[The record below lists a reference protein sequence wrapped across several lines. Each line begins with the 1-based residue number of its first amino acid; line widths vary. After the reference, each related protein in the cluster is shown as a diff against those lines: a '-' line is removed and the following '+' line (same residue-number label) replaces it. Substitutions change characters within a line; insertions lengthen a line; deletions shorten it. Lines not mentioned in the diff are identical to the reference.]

1 MTCQPGNLS
10 TNHLNATISG
20 NDFSCPVMLLE
31 DHGRYMRR
39 FSDCIFPSLFGLCR
53 LAIYPAIAFTA
64 QPQRTGN
71 RMRFTVNIGAHFCG
85 RELFFIWLMLPLSG
99 GVIEKCAAADKDTKK
114 SWAAIVKP
122 LPASLYPGRTGVRP
136 HASPVPESSMLQWPP
151 VLTTSKTHAEVP
163 SRQQE
168 SSEATVRTHPQR
180 RPDRKRQYY
189 RNPSAERFDQQI
201 EALANEVNR
210 LKKQLHGPHRESHKT
225 ALLDLAFQ
233 ITERD
238 PHPLRASPRAL
249 ALLANA
255 FSKLAKYQEGATA
268 LDWIMK
274 AVIHR
279 SQKQQ
284 LTKQCGFKAQTLAM
298 VLNSLS
304 QVAGDDADTTRKAL
318 AKEVGRRDLTDPR
331 EWSAQHLAMVTNGLS
346 QVTGDDADTTRKA
359 LAKEVG
365 RRALAGDLKC
375 WIAQDLAMVTNGLS
389 PVTGDDADTT
399 RKALAK
405 EVGRRDLTAPWEWSA
420 QPLAMVTNGLS
431 QVTGDDADTTRK
443 ALAKEVGSRDL
454 TDTKEWSAQH
464 LAMVTNGLSQV
475 AGDDA
480 DTTRKALA
488 KEVGRRALAGDLKY
502 WIAQHLALLTN
513 SLRQVAG
520 DDADTTRK
528 ALAKEVG
535 SRDLNDT
542 KEWSAQHLAMV
553 TNGLSPVTG
562 DNADTTRKAL
572 AKEVGRRGLAGDLKC
587 WIAQDLAMVTN
598 GLSQV
603 TGDDDA
609 DTTRKALAKEVG
621 RRALAG
627 DLKCWIAQ
635 HLAMVTNGL
644 SQVTGDDADTTRKAL
659 AKEVGRRA
667 LAGNLKCWIA
677 QNLAMVTN
685 GLSQVTG
692 DDADTTRKALAKE
705 VGRRA
710 LAGDLKC
717 WIAQELA
724 MVTNGLSQ
732 VTGDDA
738 DTTRK
743 ALAKEV
749 GRRDLTAPWE
759 WSAQPLAMVTN
770 GLRQVMGDDA
780 DTTRK
785 ALAKEVGRRALAGDL
800 KCWIAQE
807 LAMVTNG
814 LSQVTGDDAD
824 TTRKAL
830 AKEVGRRDLTDPR
843 EWSAQHLAMV
853 TNGLSP
859 VAGDDADTTRKALA
873 KEVGSRDL
881 TDTKEWSA
889 QPLAM
894 VTNGLSQVTGDDAD
908 TTRKAL
914 AKEVG
919 SRDLT
924 DTREWTAQPLA
935 MVASGMSH
943 CSHVIGEDV
952 VQASIQAIMNISPTE
967 QEIIMALYALCRLSL
982 SDDQLKLGY
991 FLVKRL
997 CDMTGF
1003 IDTGGPLQQSVGDFL
1018 WNLAVLDL
1026 CAKQN
1031 PLVKDDPDTPRFDI
1045 FVKPLMDMENIRDV
1059 LSHHWQ
1065 DRFAYIYWAGIS
1077 NLEIDV
1083 SPALSAPEK
1092 KVKVSALQNRVFQ
1105 AVKNAL
1111 PNQNIVMEVNIEGFP
1126 VDILVGKTLCIEVDG
1141 PHHYIQDD
1149 TMENDELL
1157 AKESGKRR
1165 ARDRLIDHM
1174 LKGLG
1179 FEVLRISYVETD
1191 SVAGLG
1197 TFVDRVI
1204 NAMDEQEMSSQ
1215 YEGLRVNDL
1224 PAW

>member
-1 MTCQPGNLS
+1 MTCQEPGNLS

-39 FSDCIFPSLFGLCR
+39 FADCVFPSFFGLCR

-122 LPASLYPGRTGVRP
+122 LPASVYPGRTCARP

-168 SSEATVRTHPQR
+168 WSEATVRTHPKR
-180 RPDRKRQYY
+180 SPDRKRQYY

-233 ITERD
+233 MTERD

-284 LTKQCGFKAQTLAM
+284 LTKQCGFKAQTLVM

-304 QVAGDDADTTRKAL
+304 QVAGDKADTTRKALAKEVGSRALAGDLKCWIAQDLAMVTNGLSQVAGDDVDTTRKAL
-318 AKEVGRRDLTDPR
+318 AKEVGRRDLTDTR

-375 WIAQDLAMVTNGLS
+375 WIAQDLAMVTS
-389 PVTGDDADTT
+389 
-399 RKALAK
+399 
-405 EVGRRDLTAPWEWSA
+405 
-420 QPLAMVTNGLS
+420 GLS
-431 QVTGDDADTTRK
+431 QVAGDDADTTRK

-488 KEVGRRALAGDLKY
+488 KEVGSRDLTNTKE
-502 WIAQHLALLTN
+502 WSAKHLAMVTN
-513 SLRQVAG
+513 GLRQVEG

-528 ALAKEVG
+528 ALAK
-535 SRDLNDT
+535 D
-542 KEWSAQHLAMV
+542 
-553 TNGLSPVTG
+553 
-562 DNADTTRKAL
+562 
-572 AKEVGRRGLAGDLKC
+572 VGRRALAGDLKC

-603 TGDDDA
+603 A
-609 DTTRKALAKEVG
+609 
-621 RRALAG
+621 
-627 DLKCWIAQ
+627 
-635 HLAMVTNGL
+635 
-644 SQVTGDDADTTRKAL
+644 
-659 AKEVGRRA
+659 
-667 LAGNLKCWIA
+667 
-677 QNLAMVTN
+677 
-685 GLSQVTG
+685 G

-717 WIAQELA
+717 WIAQDLA

-732 VTGDDA
+732 VA
-738 DTTRK
+738 
-743 ALAKEV
+743 
-749 GRRDLTAPWE
+749 
-759 WSAQPLAMVTN
+759 
-770 GLRQVMGDDA
+770 GDDA

-800 KCWIAQE
+800 KCWIAQD

-814 LSQVTGDDAD
+814 LSQVTGDDAN

-830 AKEVGRRDLTDPR
+830 AKEVGSRDLTNTKEWSAQPLAMVTNGLSQVGGDDADTTRKALAIEVGSRDLTDTK

-853 TNGLSP
+853 TNGLSQ

-967 QEIIMALYALCRLSL
+967 QDIIMALCALCRLSL

-1003 IDTGGPLQQSVGDFL
+1003 IDTGGPLQQSAGDFL

-1045 FVKPLMDMENIRDV
+1045 FVKPLMDRENIRDL

-1105 AVKNAL
+1105 AVKSAL

-1157 AKESGKRR
+1157 LAKESAKRR
-1165 ARDRLIDHM
+1165 ARDPLIDHI
-1174 LKGLG
+1174 LKSLG

-1204 NAMDEQEMSSQ
+1204 NAMDEQEMSRQ

>member
-1 MTCQPGNLS
+1 
-10 TNHLNATISG
+10 
-20 NDFSCPVMLLE
+20 
-31 DHGRYMRR
+31 MRR
-39 FSDCIFPSLFGLCR
+39 FADCVFPSLFGLCR

-64 QPQRTGN
+64 QPQRTGK
-71 RMRFTVNIGAHFCG
+71 RMRLTVNIGAHFCR

-99 GVIEKCAAADKDTKK
+99 AVIEKCAAADKDTKK

-122 LPASLYPGRTGVRP
+122 LPASLYPDRTGVRP
-136 HASPVPESSMLQWPP
+136 HASPVPESPMLQWPP

-168 SSEATVRTHPQR
+168 SSGATVRTHPQR

-210 LKKQLHGPHRESHKT
+210 LKKQLHGPHRESHIT

-233 ITERD
+233 MTERE
-238 PHPLRASPRAL
+238 PHPLRASPKAL

-304 QVAGDDADTTRKAL
+304 QVAGDKADTTRKALAKEVGSRDLTDTKEWSAQPLAMVTNGLSPVTGDNDDTTRKALAKEVGRRALAGDLKCWIAQDLAMVTNGLSQVTGDDADTTRKAL
-318 AKEVGRRDLTDPR
+318 AKEVGRRDLTDTK
-331 EWSAQHLAMVTNGLS
+331 EWSAQPLAMVTNGLSQLAGDDADTTRKALTKEVGRRDLTDTKEWSAQPLAMVTNGLSQVTGDDADTTRKALAKEVGRRDLTDTKEWSAQPLAMVTNGLS

-375 WIAQDLAMVTNGLS
+375 WIAQ
-389 PVTGDDADTT
+389 
-399 RKALAK
+399 
-405 EVGRRDLTAPWEWSA
+405 
-420 QPLAMVTNGLS
+420 
-431 QVTGDDADTTRK
+431 
-443 ALAKEVGSRDL
+443 
-454 TDTKEWSAQH
+454 
-464 LAMVTNGLSQV
+464 
-475 AGDDA
+475 
-480 DTTRKALA
+480 
-488 KEVGRRALAGDLKY
+488 
-502 WIAQHLALLTN
+502 
-513 SLRQVAG
+513 
-520 DDADTTRK
+520 
-528 ALAKEVG
+528 
-535 SRDLNDT
+535 
-542 KEWSAQHLAMV
+542 HLAMV
-553 TNGLSPVTG
+553 TNGLSPVT
-562 DNADTTRKAL
+562 
-572 AKEVGRRGLAGDLKC
+572 
-587 WIAQDLAMVTN
+587 
-598 GLSQV
+598 
-603 TGDDDA
+603 
-609 DTTRKALAKEVG
+609 
-621 RRALAG
+621 
-627 DLKCWIAQ
+627 
-635 HLAMVTNGL
+635 
-644 SQVTGDDADTTRKAL
+644 
-659 AKEVGRRA
+659 
-667 LAGNLKCWIA
+667 
-677 QNLAMVTN
+677 
-685 GLSQVTG
+685 
-692 DDADTTRKALAKE
+692 
-705 VGRRA
+705 
-710 LAGDLKC
+710 
-717 WIAQELA
+717 
-724 MVTNGLSQ
+724 
-732 VTGDDA
+732 
-738 DTTRK
+738 
-743 ALAKEV
+743 
-749 GRRDLTAPWE
+749 
-759 WSAQPLAMVTN
+759 
-770 GLRQVMGDDA
+770 
-780 DTTRK
+780 
-785 ALAKEVGRRALAGDL
+785 
-800 KCWIAQE
+800 
-807 LAMVTNG
+807 
-814 LSQVTGDDAD
+814 
-824 TTRKAL
+824 
-830 AKEVGRRDLTDPR
+830 
-843 EWSAQHLAMV
+843 
-853 TNGLSP
+853 
-859 VAGDDADTTRKALA
+859 GDDADTTRKALA

-894 VTNGLSQVTGDDAD
+894 VTNGLSPVAGDDAD

-914 AKEVG
+914 AKEVERRALAG
-919 SRDLT
+919 DLKCWIAQDLAMVTNGLSQMAGDDADTSRKALAKEVGRRDLT
-924 DTREWTAQPLA
+924 DPREWSAQHLA
-935 MVASGMSH
+935 LVASGMSH
-943 CSHVIGEDV
+943 CSHVIGADV

-967 QEIIMALYALCRLSL
+967 QDIIMALDALCRLSL

-1003 IDTGGPLQQSVGDFL
+1003 IDTGGPLQHSVGDFL

-1045 FVKPLMDMENIRDV
+1045 FVKPLMDRENIRDL

-1092 KVKVSALQNRVFQ
+1092 KVKVSASQNRVFQ

-1111 PNQNIVMEVNIEGFP
+1111 PNQNIAMEVNIEGFP

-1149 TMENDELL
+1149 IMENDELLL

-1165 ARDRLIDHM
+1165 ARDRLIDHI
-1174 LKGLG
+1174 LKSLG

>member
-10 TNHLNATISG
+10 NNHLNATISG
-20 NDFSCPVMLLE
+20 NDFSCPFMLLE
-31 DHGRYMRR
+31 DYGRYMRR
-39 FSDCIFPSLFGLCR
+39 FADCVFPSLFGLCR

-122 LPASLYPGRTGVRP
+122 LPASLYPGRTCVRP

-168 SSEATVRTHPQR
+168 SSEATVRTHPKR
-180 RPDRKRQYY
+180 SPDRKRQYY
-189 RNPSAERFDQQI
+189 RTPSAERFDQQI

-233 ITERD
+233 MTERE
-238 PHPLRASPRAL
+238 PHPLRASPKAL

-304 QVAGDDADTTRKAL
+304 QVAGDKADTTRKALAKEVGRRDLTDPREWSAQHLAMVTNGLSQVAGDDADTTRKALGKEVGRRDLTDTKEWSAQPLAMVTNGLSQVAGDDADTTRKAL

-331 EWSAQHLAMVTNGLS
+331 EWSAQPLAMVTNGLSQVAGDDADTTRKALAKEVGRRALAGDLRCWIAQDLAMVTNGLSQVTRDDDADTTRKALAKEVGRRALAGDLKCWIAQDLAMVTNGLSQVTGDDADTTRKALAKEVGRRDLTDPWEWSAQHLAMVTNGLS

-375 WIAQDLAMVTNGLS
+375 WIAQ
-389 PVTGDDADTT
+389 
-399 RKALAK
+399 
-405 EVGRRDLTAPWEWSA
+405 
-420 QPLAMVTNGLS
+420 
-431 QVTGDDADTTRK
+431 
-443 ALAKEVGSRDL
+443 
-454 TDTKEWSAQH
+454 H
-464 LAMVTNGLSQV
+464 
-475 AGDDA
+475 
-480 DTTRKALA
+480 
-488 KEVGRRALAGDLKY
+488 
-502 WIAQHLALLTN
+502 
-513 SLRQVAG
+513 
-520 DDADTTRK
+520 
-528 ALAKEVG
+528 
-535 SRDLNDT
+535 
-542 KEWSAQHLAMV
+542 
-553 TNGLSPVTG
+553 
-562 DNADTTRKAL
+562 
-572 AKEVGRRGLAGDLKC
+572 
-587 WIAQDLAMVTN
+587 
-598 GLSQV
+598 
-603 TGDDDA
+603 
-609 DTTRKALAKEVG
+609 
-621 RRALAG
+621 
-627 DLKCWIAQ
+627 
-635 HLAMVTNGL
+635 
-644 SQVTGDDADTTRKAL
+644 
-659 AKEVGRRA
+659 
-667 LAGNLKCWIA
+667 
-677 QNLAMVTN
+677 
-685 GLSQVTG
+685 
-692 DDADTTRKALAKE
+692 
-705 VGRRA
+705 
-710 LAGDLKC
+710 
-717 WIAQELA
+717 
-724 MVTNGLSQ
+724 
-732 VTGDDA
+732 
-738 DTTRK
+738 
-743 ALAKEV
+743 
-749 GRRDLTAPWE
+749 
-759 WSAQPLAMVTN
+759 LAMVTN
-770 GLRQVMGDDA
+770 GLRQV
-780 DTTRK
+780 
-785 ALAKEVGRRALAGDL
+785 E
-800 KCWIAQE
+800 
-807 LAMVTNG
+807 
-814 LSQVTGDDAD
+814 GDDAD

-830 AKEVGRRDLTDPR
+830 AKEVGRRDLTDTKD
-843 EWSAQHLAMV
+843 WSAQPLAMV

-889 QPLAM
+889 
-894 VTNGLSQVTGDDAD
+894 
-908 TTRKAL
+908 KH
-914 AKEVG
+914 
-919 SRDLT
+919 
-924 DTREWTAQPLA
+924 LA

-967 QEIIMALYALCRLSL
+967 QDIIMALDALCRLSL

-1003 IDTGGPLQQSVGDFL
+1003 IDTGGPLQQSVGDVL

-1045 FVKPLMDMENIRDV
+1045 FVKPLMDRENIRDL

-1157 AKESGKRR
+1157 LAKESGKRR
-1165 ARDRLIDHM
+1165 ARDRLIDHI

-1179 FEVLRISYVETD
+1179 FEVLRISYVETN

>member
-31 DHGRYMRR
+31 DHGRCMRR
-39 FSDCIFPSLFGLCR
+39 FADCVFPSLFGLCR

-71 RMRFTVNIGAHFCG
+71 RMRFTVNIGAHFCR

-255 FSKLAKYQEGATA
+255 FSKLAKYQEGTTA

-298 VLNSLS
+298 LLNSLS
-304 QVAGDDADTTRKAL
+304 QVAGDKADTTRKALAKEVGSRDLTDTKEWSAQPLAMVTNGLSPVTGDDADTTRKAL
-318 AKEVGRRDLTDPR
+318 AKEVGRRDLTDSR
-331 EWSAQHLAMVTNGLS
+331 EWSAQPLAMVTNGLSPVTGDDADTTRKALAKEVGRRDLTDSREWSAQPLAMVTNGLRQVAGDDADTTRKALAKEVGRRALAGDLKCWIAQDLAMVTNGLSQVTGDDADTTRKALAKEVGRRALAGDLKCWIAKDLAMVTNGLSQVAGDDADTTRRALAKEVGRRALAGGLKCWTAQDLAMVTNGLSQVTGDDADTTRRALAKEVGRRALAGGLKCWTAQDLAMVTNGLS

-375 WIAQDLAMVTNGLS
+375 WIAQHLAMVTNGL
-389 PVTGDDADTT
+389 
-399 RKALAK
+399 R
-405 EVGRRDLTAPWEWSA
+405 
-420 QPLAMVTNGLS
+420 
-431 QVTGDDADTTRK
+431 QVAGDDADTTRK

-454 TDTKEWSAQH
+454 TNTKEWSAQH
-464 LAMVTNGLSQV
+464 LAMVTNGLNQVAGDDADTTRKALAKKVGRRALAGDLKCWIAQDLAMVTNGLSQVTGDDADTSRKALAKEVGRRDLTDTSEWSAQPLAMVTNGLRQVTGDDADTTRKALAKEMGSRALAGGLKGWIAQELAMVTNGLSQV

-488 KEVGRRALAGDLKY
+488 KEVGRR
-502 WIAQHLALLTN
+502 N
-513 SLRQVAG
+513 
-520 DDADTTRK
+520 
-528 ALAKEVG
+528 
-535 SRDLNDT
+535 
-542 KEWSAQHLAMV
+542 
-553 TNGLSPVTG
+553 
-562 DNADTTRKAL
+562 
-572 AKEVGRRGLAGDLKC
+572 
-587 WIAQDLAMVTN
+587 
-598 GLSQV
+598 
-603 TGDDDA
+603 
-609 DTTRKALAKEVG
+609 
-621 RRALAG
+621 
-627 DLKCWIAQ
+627 
-635 HLAMVTNGL
+635 
-644 SQVTGDDADTTRKAL
+644 
-659 AKEVGRRA
+659 
-667 LAGNLKCWIA
+667 
-677 QNLAMVTN
+677 
-685 GLSQVTG
+685 
-692 DDADTTRKALAKE
+692 
-705 VGRRA
+705 
-710 LAGDLKC
+710 
-717 WIAQELA
+717 
-724 MVTNGLSQ
+724 
-732 VTGDDA
+732 
-738 DTTRK
+738 
-743 ALAKEV
+743 
-749 GRRDLTAPWE
+749 
-759 WSAQPLAMVTN
+759 
-770 GLRQVMGDDA
+770 
-780 DTTRK
+780 
-785 ALAKEVGRRALAGDL
+785 
-800 KCWIAQE
+800 
-807 LAMVTNG
+807 
-814 LSQVTGDDAD
+814 
-824 TTRKAL
+824 
-830 AKEVGRRDLTDPR
+830 LTDPR
-843 EWSAQHLAMV
+843 EWS
-853 TNGLSP
+853 
-859 VAGDDADTTRKALA
+859 
-873 KEVGSRDL
+873 
-881 TDTKEWSA
+881 
-889 QPLAM
+889 
-894 VTNGLSQVTGDDAD
+894 
-908 TTRKAL
+908 
-914 AKEVG
+914 
-919 SRDLT
+919 
-924 DTREWTAQPLA
+924 AQPLA

-967 QEIIMALYALCRLSL
+967 QDIIMALDALCRLSL

-1003 IDTGGPLQQSVGDFL
+1003 IDTGGPLQHNVGDFL

-1045 FVKPLMDMENIRDV
+1045 FVKPLMDRENIRDL

-1157 AKESGKRR
+1157 LAKESGKRR
-1165 ARDRLIDHM
+1165 ARDRLIDHI
-1174 LKGLG
+1174 LKNLG

-1197 TFVDRVI
+1197 TFVDQVI

>member
-39 FSDCIFPSLFGLCR
+39 FADCVFPSLFGLCR

-71 RMRFTVNIGAHFCG
+71 RMRFTVNIGAHFCR

-151 VLTTSKTHAEVP
+151 VLTTSKTHAEAP

-168 SSEATVRTHPQR
+168 SSEATVRTHPKR
-180 RPDRKRQYY
+180 SPDRKRQYY

-233 ITERD
+233 MTERE
-238 PHPLRASPRAL
+238 PHPLRTSPKAL

-304 QVAGDDADTTRKAL
+304 QVAGDKADTTRKALAKEVGSRDLTDPREWSAQHLAMVTNGLSKVAGDDADTTRKAL
-318 AKEVGRRDLTDPR
+318 AKEVGNRDLTDPR
-331 EWSAQHLAMVTNGLS
+331 EWSAQHLAMVTNGLSPVAGDDAGTTRKALAKEVGSRDLTDTSEWSAQPLAMVTNGLS

-375 WIAQDLAMVTNGLS
+375 WIAQHLAMVTNGLSQVAGDDADTTRKALAKEVGSRDLTDTKEWSVQHLAMVTNGLS

-405 EVGRRDLTAPWEWSA
+405 EVGRRDLTDPREWS
-420 QPLAMVTNGLS
+420 T
-431 QVTGDDADTTRK
+431 
-443 ALAKEVGSRDL
+443 
-454 TDTKEWSAQH
+454 QH

-480 DTTRKALA
+480 DTPRKALA
-488 KEVGRRALAGDLKY
+488 KEVGRRA
-502 WIAQHLALLTN
+502 
-513 SLRQVAG
+513 
-520 DDADTTRK
+520 
-528 ALAKEVG
+528 
-535 SRDLNDT
+535 
-542 KEWSAQHLAMV
+542 
-553 TNGLSPVTG
+553 
-562 DNADTTRKAL
+562 
-572 AKEVGRRGLAGDLKC
+572 LAGDLKC

-603 TGDDDA
+603 TGDDA
-609 DTTRKALAKEVG
+609 DTTWKALAKEVG

-635 HLAMVTNGL
+635 DLAMVTHGL
-644 SQVTGDDADTTRKAL
+644 RQVAGDDADTTRKAL
-659 AKEVGRRA
+659 V
-667 LAGNLKCWIA
+667 
-677 QNLAMVTN
+677 
-685 GLSQVTG
+685 
-692 DDADTTRKALAKE
+692 
-705 VGRRA
+705 
-710 LAGDLKC
+710 
-717 WIAQELA
+717 
-724 MVTNGLSQ
+724 
-732 VTGDDA
+732 
-738 DTTRK
+738 
-743 ALAKEV
+743 
-749 GRRDLTAPWE
+749 
-759 WSAQPLAMVTN
+759 
-770 GLRQVMGDDA
+770 
-780 DTTRK
+780 
-785 ALAKEVGRRALAGDL
+785 
-800 KCWIAQE
+800 
-807 LAMVTNG
+807 
-814 LSQVTGDDAD
+814 
-824 TTRKAL
+824 
-830 AKEVGRRDLTDPR
+830 KEVGRRDLTDPR
-843 EWSAQHLAMV
+843 EWS
-853 TNGLSP
+853 
-859 VAGDDADTTRKALA
+859 
-873 KEVGSRDL
+873 
-881 TDTKEWSA
+881 
-889 QPLAM
+889 
-894 VTNGLSQVTGDDAD
+894 
-908 TTRKAL
+908 
-914 AKEVG
+914 
-919 SRDLT
+919 
-924 DTREWTAQPLA
+924 AQPLA

-967 QEIIMALYALCRLSL
+967 QDIIMALDALCRLSL

-1003 IDTGGPLQQSVGDFL
+1003 IDTGGPLRHSVGDFL

-1045 FVKPLMDMENIRDV
+1045 FVKPLMDRENIRDV

-1111 PNQNIVMEVNIEGFP
+1111 PNQNIAMEVNIEGFP

-1149 TMENDELL
+1149 TMENDEFLL

-1165 ARDRLIDHM
+1165 ARDRLIDHI
-1174 LKGLG
+1174 LKSLG

-1191 SVAGLG
+1191 SVVGLG

>member
-1 MTCQPGNLS
+1 MCNLS

-20 NDFSCPVMLLE
+20 NDSYPVMLLE

-39 FSDCIFPSLFGLCR
+39 FADCVFPSFFGLCR

-64 QPQRTGN
+64 QPQRTGK
-71 RMRFTVNIGAHFCG
+71 RMRFTVNIGAHFCR

-122 LPASLYPGRTGVRP
+122 LPASVYPGRTGVRP

-151 VLTTSKTHAEVP
+151 VLTTSKTHAEIP

-168 SSEATVRTHPQR
+168 SSEATVRTHPKR

-201 EALANEVNR
+201 EALANEVNQ

-233 ITERD
+233 MTERD
-238 PHPLRASPRAL
+238 PHPLRASPKAL

-284 LTKQCGFKAQTLAM
+284 LTKQCGFKAQNLAM

-304 QVAGDDADTTRKAL
+304 QVAGDDADTTRKALAKEVGSRDLTDTKEWSAQHLAMVANGLSPVTGDDADTPRKALAKEVGRRALAGDLKCWIAQDLAMVTNGLSQVTGDDADTTRKALAKEVGSRDLTDTKAWSAQHLAMVINGLSQVTGDDADTTRKAL

-331 EWSAQHLAMVTNGLS
+331 EWSAQPLAMVTNGLSQVAGDDADTTRKALAKEVGRRALAGDLKCWIAQHLAMVTNGLS
-346 QVTGDDADTTRKA
+346 QVTGDDANTTRKALAKEVGSRDLTNTKEWSAQHLAMVTNGLSPVTGDDADTTRKA

-389 PVTGDDADTT
+389 PVTGDDADT
-399 RKALAK
+399 
-405 EVGRRDLTAPWEWSA
+405 P
-420 QPLAMVTNGLS
+420 
-431 QVTGDDADTTRK
+431 
-443 ALAKEVGSRDL
+443 
-454 TDTKEWSAQH
+454 
-464 LAMVTNGLSQV
+464 
-475 AGDDA
+475 
-480 DTTRKALA
+480 RKALA
-488 KEVGRRALAGDLKY
+488 KEVGRRALAGDLRC
-502 WIAQHLALLTN
+502 WIAQHLAMVTN
-513 SLRQVAG
+513 GLRQVAG

-528 ALAKEVG
+528 AL
-535 SRDLNDT
+535 T
-542 KEWSAQHLAMV
+542 
-553 TNGLSPVTG
+553 
-562 DNADTTRKAL
+562 
-572 AKEVGRRGLAGDLKC
+572 
-587 WIAQDLAMVTN
+587 
-598 GLSQV
+598 
-603 TGDDDA
+603 
-609 DTTRKALAKEVG
+609 
-621 RRALAG
+621 
-627 DLKCWIAQ
+627 
-635 HLAMVTNGL
+635 
-644 SQVTGDDADTTRKAL
+644 
-659 AKEVGRRA
+659 
-667 LAGNLKCWIA
+667 
-677 QNLAMVTN
+677 
-685 GLSQVTG
+685 
-692 DDADTTRKALAKE
+692 
-705 VGRRA
+705 
-710 LAGDLKC
+710 
-717 WIAQELA
+717 
-724 MVTNGLSQ
+724 
-732 VTGDDA
+732 
-738 DTTRK
+738 
-743 ALAKEV
+743 KEV
-749 GRRDLTAPWE
+749 GRRDLTDTKE

-770 GLRQVMGDDA
+770 GLRQV
-780 DTTRK
+780 T
-785 ALAKEVGRRALAGDL
+785 
-800 KCWIAQE
+800 
-807 LAMVTNG
+807 
-814 LSQVTGDDAD
+814 
-824 TTRKAL
+824 
-830 AKEVGRRDLTDPR
+830 
-843 EWSAQHLAMV
+843 
-853 TNGLSP
+853 
-859 VAGDDADTTRKALA
+859 GDDADTTRKALA

-894 VTNGLSQVTGDDAD
+894 VTNGLSPVAGDDAD

-919 SRDLT
+919 RRDLT
-924 DTREWTAQPLA
+924 DTKEWSAQHLA

-967 QEIIMALYALCRLSL
+967 QDIIMALDALCRLSL

-1003 IDTGGPLQQSVGDFL
+1003 IDTGGPLQHNVGEFL

-1045 FVKPLMDMENIRDV
+1045 FVKPLMDRENIRDL

-1092 KVKVSALQNRVFQ
+1092 KVKVSALQKRVFQ
-1105 AVKNAL
+1105 AVKHAL

-1126 VDILVGKTLCIEVDG
+1126 
-1141 PHHYIQDD
+1141 
-1149 TMENDELL
+1149 
-1157 AKESGKRR
+1157 
-1165 ARDRLIDHM
+1165 LIFWWV
-1174 LKGLG
+1174 KPC
-1179 FEVLRISYVETD
+1179 V
-1191 SVAGLG
+1191 
-1197 TFVDRVI
+1197 
-1204 NAMDEQEMSSQ
+1204 
-1215 YEGLRVNDL
+1215 
-1224 PAW
+1224 

>member
-1 MTCQPGNLS
+1 
-10 TNHLNATISG
+10 
-20 NDFSCPVMLLE
+20 
-31 DHGRYMRR
+31 
-39 FSDCIFPSLFGLCR
+39 
-53 LAIYPAIAFTA
+53 
-64 QPQRTGN
+64 
-71 RMRFTVNIGAHFCG
+71 
-85 RELFFIWLMLPLSG
+85 MLPLSG

-168 SSEATVRTHPQR
+168 SSEATVRTHPKR

-233 ITERD
+233 MTERD
-238 PHPLRASPRAL
+238 PHPLRASPKAL

-284 LTKQCGFKAQTLAM
+284 LTKQCGFNAQNLAM

-304 QVAGDDADTTRKAL
+304 QVAGDKADTTRKAL
-318 AKEVGRRDLTDPR
+318 AKEVGRRDLTDSR
-331 EWSAQHLAMVTNGLS
+331 EWSAQSLAMVTNGLN
-346 QVTGDDADTTRKA
+346 QVTGDDA
-359 LAKEVG
+359 
-365 RRALAGDLKC
+365 
-375 WIAQDLAMVTNGLS
+375 S
-389 PVTGDDADTT
+389 
-399 RKALAK
+399 
-405 EVGRRDLTAPWEWSA
+405 
-420 QPLAMVTNGLS
+420 
-431 QVTGDDADTTRK
+431 TTRK

-488 KEVGRRALAGDLKY
+488 KEVGRRDLTDSREWSAQPLAMV
-502 WIAQHLALLTN
+502 TN
-513 SLRQVAG
+513 GLSQVAG

-528 ALAKEVG
+528 ALAKEVR
-535 SRDLNDT
+535 SRDLTNT
-542 KEWSAQHLAMV
+542 KEWSAQHL
-553 TNGLSPVTG
+553 S
-562 DNADTTRKAL
+562 
-572 AKEVGRRGLAGDLKC
+572 
-587 WIAQDLAMVTN
+587 
-598 GLSQV
+598 
-603 TGDDDA
+603 
-609 DTTRKALAKEVG
+609 
-621 RRALAG
+621 
-627 DLKCWIAQ
+627 
-635 HLAMVTNGL
+635 
-644 SQVTGDDADTTRKAL
+644 
-659 AKEVGRRA
+659 
-667 LAGNLKCWIA
+667 
-677 QNLAMVTN
+677 
-685 GLSQVTG
+685 
-692 DDADTTRKALAKE
+692 
-705 VGRRA
+705 
-710 LAGDLKC
+710 
-717 WIAQELA
+717 
-724 MVTNGLSQ
+724 
-732 VTGDDA
+732 
-738 DTTRK
+738 
-743 ALAKEV
+743 
-749 GRRDLTAPWE
+749 
-759 WSAQPLAMVTN
+759 
-770 GLRQVMGDDA
+770 
-780 DTTRK
+780 
-785 ALAKEVGRRALAGDL
+785 
-800 KCWIAQE
+800 
-807 LAMVTNG
+807 MVTNG

-843 EWSAQHLAMV
+843 EWSAQPLAMVTNGLSQVMGDDADTTRKALAKEVGRRDLTDTKEWSAQHLAMV
-853 TNGLSP
+853 TNGLSQ
-859 VAGDDADTTRKALA
+859 VAGDDADTTRKALVKEMGRRALAGDLKCWLAQHLAMVTNGLSQVEGDDADTTRKALTKEVGRRDLTDPREWSAQHLAMVTNGLRQVAGDDADTTRKALAKEVGRRGLAGDLKCWIAQDLAMVTNGLNQVTGDDADTTRKALA

-889 QPLAM
+889 QHLAM
-894 VTNGLSQVTGDDAD
+894 VTNGLSPVTGDDAD

-919 SRDLT
+919 RRDLT
-924 DTREWTAQPLA
+924 DTKEWSAQHLA
-935 MVASGMSH
+935 MVASGVSH

-952 VQASIQAIMNISPTE
+952 VQVSIQAIMNISPTE
-967 QEIIMALYALCRLSL
+967 QDIIMALDALCRLSL
-982 SDDQLKLGY
+982 SDNQLKLGY

-1003 IDTGGPLQQSVGDFL
+1003 IDTGGPLQHNVGEFL

-1045 FVKPLMDMENIRDV
+1045 FVKPLMDRENIRDL

-1105 AVKNAL
+1105 AVKHAL

-1157 AKESGKRR
+1157 LAKESGKRR
-1165 ARDRLIDHM
+1165 ARDPLIDHI
-1174 LKGLG
+1174 LKSLG

>member
-39 FSDCIFPSLFGLCR
+39 FADCVFPSLFGLCR

-64 QPQRTGN
+64 QPQRTGK
-71 RMRFTVNIGAHFCG
+71 RMRFTVNIGAHFCR

-122 LPASLYPGRTGVRP
+122 LPASLYPGRTCVRP

-168 SSEATVRTHPQR
+168 SSEATVRTHPKR

-233 ITERD
+233 MTERE
-238 PHPLRASPRAL
+238 PHPLRASPKAL

-304 QVAGDDADTTRKAL
+304 QVAGDKADTTRKALAKEVGSRDLTDTKEWSAQPLAMMTNGLSPVTGDDADTTRKAL
-318 AKEVGRRDLTDPR
+318 AKEVGRRDLTDSREWSAQPLAMVTNGLSQVAGDDAGTTR
-331 EWSAQHLAMVTNGLS
+331 KALAKEVGRRALAGDLKCWIAQDLAMVTNGLRPMEGDDADTTRKALAKEVGRRALAGDLKCWIAQDLAMVTNGLRQVAGDDADTTRKALAKEVGRRALAGDLKCWIAQHLAMVTNGLSQVTGDDADTTRKALAKEVGSRDLTDTKEWSAQHLAMVTNGLS

-389 PVTGDDADTT
+389 
-399 RKALAK
+399 
-405 EVGRRDLTAPWEWSA
+405 
-420 QPLAMVTNGLS
+420 

-454 TDTKEWSAQH
+454 INNKWSAQH

-475 AGDDA
+475 TGDD
-480 DTTRKALA
+480 
-488 KEVGRRALAGDLKY
+488 
-502 WIAQHLALLTN
+502 
-513 SLRQVAG
+513 
-520 DDADTTRK
+520 
-528 ALAKEVG
+528 
-535 SRDLNDT
+535 
-542 KEWSAQHLAMV
+542 
-553 TNGLSPVTG
+553 
-562 DNADTTRKAL
+562 ADTTRKAL

-603 TGDDDA
+603 TGDDA

-635 HLAMVTNGL
+635 DLAMVTNGL
-644 SQVTGDDADTTRKAL
+644 RQVEGDDADTTRKAL
-659 AKEVGRRA
+659 
-667 LAGNLKCWIA
+667 
-677 QNLAMVTN
+677 T
-685 GLSQVTG
+685 
-692 DDADTTRKALAKE
+692 KE

-717 WIAQELA
+717 WI
-724 MVTNGLSQ
+724 
-732 VTGDDA
+732 
-738 DTTRK
+738 
-743 ALAKEV
+743 
-749 GRRDLTAPWE
+749 
-759 WSAQPLAMVTN
+759 
-770 GLRQVMGDDA
+770 
-780 DTTRK
+780 
-785 ALAKEVGRRALAGDL
+785 
-800 KCWIAQE
+800 
-807 LAMVTNG
+807 
-814 LSQVTGDDAD
+814 
-824 TTRKAL
+824 
-830 AKEVGRRDLTDPR
+830 
-843 EWSAQHLAMV
+843 AQHLAMV

-881 TDTKEWSA
+881 TDTKEWST
-889 QPLAM
+889 QH
-894 VTNGLSQVTGDDAD
+894 
-908 TTRKAL
+908 
-914 AKEVG
+914 
-919 SRDLT
+919 
-924 DTREWTAQPLA
+924 LA
-935 MVASGMSH
+935 MVASGVSH

-967 QEIIMALYALCRLSL
+967 QGIIMALDALCRLSL

-1003 IDTGGPLQQSVGDFL
+1003 IDTGGPLQHNVGDFL

-1045 FVKPLMDMENIRDV
+1045 FVKPLMDMENIRNF

-1092 KVKVSALQNRVFQ
+1092 KVKVSASQNRVFQ

-1111 PNQNIVMEVNIEGFP
+1111 PNQNIAMEVNIEGFP

-1149 TMENDELL
+1149 IMENDELLL

-1165 ARDRLIDHM
+1165 ARDPLIDHI
-1174 LKGLG
+1174 LKSLG

-1215 YEGLRVNDL
+1215 YEGLRVTDL

>member
-39 FSDCIFPSLFGLCR
+39 FADCVFPSLFGLYR

-122 LPASLYPGRTGVRP
+122 LPASLYPGRTCVRP

-168 SSEATVRTHPQR
+168 SSEATVRTHPKR
-180 RPDRKRQYY
+180 SPDRKRQYY

-233 ITERD
+233 MTERE
-238 PHPLRASPRAL
+238 PHPLRASPKAL

-304 QVAGDDADTTRKAL
+304 QVAGDKADTTRKALVKEVGRRDLTDTKEWSAQPLAMVTNGLSPVTGDDADTTRKALAKEVGRRALAGDLKCWIAQELAMVTNGLSQLAGDDADTTRKALAKEVGSRDLTDTKEWSAQPLAMVTNGLRQVTNGLRQVTGDDADTTRKALAKEVGRRALAGDLKCWIAQHLAMVTNGLSQVAGDDADTTRKALAKEVGRRDLTDHWEWSAQHLAMVTNGLSPVTGDDADTTRKALAKEVGSRDLTNTKEWSTQHLAMVTNGLSQVTGDDADTTRKAL
-318 AKEVGRRDLTDPR
+318 AKEVGRRDLTDPG
-331 EWSAQHLAMVTNGLS
+331 EWSAQPLAMVTNGLS
-346 QVTGDDADTTRKA
+346 QVTGDDADTTRKALAKEMGRRDLTDTNEWSAQPLAMVTNGLRQVEGDDADTTRKA

-389 PVTGDDADTT
+389 QVEGDDADTTRKALTKEVGRRDLTDPREWSAQHLAMVTNGLRQVEGDDADTT

-405 EVGRRDLTAPWEWSA
+405 EVGRRGLAGDLKCWIA
-420 QPLAMVTNGLS
+420 QDLAMVTNGLN

-475 AGDDA
+475 
-480 DTTRKALA
+480 
-488 KEVGRRALAGDLKY
+488 
-502 WIAQHLALLTN
+502 
-513 SLRQVAG
+513 
-520 DDADTTRK
+520 
-528 ALAKEVG
+528 
-535 SRDLNDT
+535 
-542 KEWSAQHLAMV
+542 
-553 TNGLSPVTG
+553 
-562 DNADTTRKAL
+562 
-572 AKEVGRRGLAGDLKC
+572 
-587 WIAQDLAMVTN
+587 
-598 GLSQV
+598 
-603 TGDDDA
+603 
-609 DTTRKALAKEVG
+609 
-621 RRALAG
+621 
-627 DLKCWIAQ
+627 
-635 HLAMVTNGL
+635 
-644 SQVTGDDADTTRKAL
+644 TGDDADTTRKAL
-659 AKEVGRRA
+659 V
-667 LAGNLKCWIA
+667 
-677 QNLAMVTN
+677 
-685 GLSQVTG
+685 
-692 DDADTTRKALAKE
+692 
-705 VGRRA
+705 
-710 LAGDLKC
+710 
-717 WIAQELA
+717 
-724 MVTNGLSQ
+724 
-732 VTGDDA
+732 
-738 DTTRK
+738 
-743 ALAKEV
+743 
-749 GRRDLTAPWE
+749 
-759 WSAQPLAMVTN
+759 
-770 GLRQVMGDDA
+770 
-780 DTTRK
+780 
-785 ALAKEVGRRALAGDL
+785 
-800 KCWIAQE
+800 
-807 LAMVTNG
+807 
-814 LSQVTGDDAD
+814 
-824 TTRKAL
+824 
-830 AKEVGRRDLTDPR
+830 
-843 EWSAQHLAMV
+843 
-853 TNGLSP
+853 
-859 VAGDDADTTRKALA
+859 
-873 KEVGSRDL
+873 
-881 TDTKEWSA
+881 
-889 QPLAM
+889 
-894 VTNGLSQVTGDDAD
+894 
-908 TTRKAL
+908 
-914 AKEVG
+914 KEVG

-924 DTREWTAQPLA
+924 DTREWSAQPLT

-1045 FVKPLMDMENIRDV
+1045 FVKPLMDRENIRDL

-1077 NLEIDV
+1077 NVEIDV

-1157 AKESGKRR
+1157 LAKESGKRR
-1165 ARDRLIDHM
+1165 ARDRLIDHI
-1174 LKGLG
+1174 LKSLG
-1179 FEVLRISYVETD
+1179 FEVLRISYVETG

-1204 NAMDEQEMSSQ
+1204 NAMDEQDRQ

>member
-39 FSDCIFPSLFGLCR
+39 VADCVFPSLFGLCR

-64 QPQRTGN
+64 QPQRTGK
-71 RMRFTVNIGAHFCG
+71 RMRFTVNIGAHFCR

-233 ITERD
+233 MTERE
-238 PHPLRASPRAL
+238 PHPLRASPKAL

-255 FSKLAKYQEGATA
+255 FSKVAKYQEGATA

-284 LTKQCGFKAQTLAM
+284 LTKQCGFNAQTLAM

-346 QVTGDDADTTRKA
+346 QVTGDDASTTRKA

-365 RRALAGDLKC
+365 RRALAGDLKY
-375 WIAQDLAMVTNGLS
+375 WIAQDLAMVTSGLRQ
-389 PVTGDDADTT
+389 VTGD
-399 RKALAK
+399 
-405 EVGRRDLTAPWEWSA
+405 
-420 QPLAMVTNGLS
+420 
-431 QVTGDDADTTRK
+431 DDADTTRK

-464 LAMVTNGLSQV
+464 LAMVTNSLSQV
-475 AGDDA
+475 AG
-480 DTTRKALA
+480 
-488 KEVGRRALAGDLKY
+488 V
-502 WIAQHLALLTN
+502 
-513 SLRQVAG
+513 
-520 DDADTTRK
+520 DADTTRK

-535 SRDLNDT
+535 SRDLTNT

-553 TNGLSPVTG
+553 TNGLSQVAG
-562 DNADTTRKAL
+562 DDADMTRKAL
-572 AKEVGRRGLAGDLKC
+572 AKEVGRRALAGDLKC

-598 GLSQV
+598 GLRPV
-603 TGDDDA
+603 EGDDA

-644 SQVTGDDADTTRKAL
+644 SQVAGDDADTTRKALTKEVGSRDLTDTKEWSAQPLAMVTNGLSQVTGDDADTTRKALDKEVGSRDLTDTKEWSAQHLAMVTNGLSQVAGDDAGTTRKAL

-667 LAGNLKCWIA
+667 LAGDLKCWIA
-677 QNLAMVTN
+677 QHLAMVTN
-685 GLSQVTG
+685 GLSPVTGDDADTPRKALAKEVGRRALAGDLKCWIAQHLAMVTNGLRQVAG

-717 WIAQELA
+717 WIAQDLA

-738 DTTRK
+738 DPTRK

-749 GRRDLTAPWE
+749 GSRDLTDTSE
-759 WSAQPLAMVTN
+759 WSAQP
-770 GLRQVMGDDA
+770 
-780 DTTRK
+780 
-785 ALAKEVGRRALAGDL
+785 
-800 KCWIAQE
+800 

-843 EWSAQHLAMV
+843 EWSAQHLV
-853 TNGLSP
+853 
-859 VAGDDADTTRKALA
+859 
-873 KEVGSRDL
+873 
-881 TDTKEWSA
+881 
-889 QPLAM
+889 
-894 VTNGLSQVTGDDAD
+894 
-908 TTRKAL
+908 
-914 AKEVG
+914 
-919 SRDLT
+919 
-924 DTREWTAQPLA
+924 

-943 CSHVIGEDV
+943 CSHAIGEDV

-967 QEIIMALYALCRLSL
+967 QDIIMALDALCRLSL

-1003 IDTGGPLQQSVGDFL
+1003 IDTGGPLQHNVGDFL

-1045 FVKPLMDMENIRDV
+1045 FVKPLMDRENIRDL

-1157 AKESGKRR
+1157 LAKESGKRR
-1165 ARDRLIDHM
+1165 ARDRLIDHI
-1174 LKGLG
+1174 LKNLG

-1197 TFVDRVI
+1197 TFVDQVI

>member
-1 MTCQPGNLS
+1 
-10 TNHLNATISG
+10 
-20 NDFSCPVMLLE
+20 MLLE

-39 FSDCIFPSLFGLCR
+39 FADCVFPSLFGLCR

-64 QPQRTGN
+64 QPQRTGK
-71 RMRFTVNIGAHFCG
+71 RMRFTVNIGAHFCR

-122 LPASLYPGRTGVRP
+122 LPASLYPGRTCVRP

-168 SSEATVRTHPQR
+168 SSEATVRTHPKR

-233 ITERD
+233 MTERE
-238 PHPLRASPRAL
+238 PHPLRASPKAL

-304 QVAGDDADTTRKAL
+304 QVEGDKADTTRKAL
-318 AKEVGRRDLTDPR
+318 AKEVGRRDLTDTK
-331 EWSAQHLAMVTNGLS
+331 EWSAQHLAMVTNGLSPVTGDDADTTRKALAKEVGSRDLTDTSEWSAQPLAMVTNGLRQVAGDDADTTRKALAKEVGSRDLTDTKEWSAQSLAMVTNGLS

-375 WIAQDLAMVTNGLS
+375 WIAQHLAMVTNGLIQM
-389 PVTGDDADTT
+389 A
-399 RKALAK
+399 
-405 EVGRRDLTAPWEWSA
+405 
-420 QPLAMVTNGLS
+420 
-431 QVTGDDADTTRK
+431 GDDADTTRK

-454 TDTKEWSAQH
+454 TDTKEWSAQP
-464 LAMVTNGLSQV
+464 LAMVTNGLRQV

-488 KEVGRRALAGDLKY
+488 KEVGRRDLTDP
-502 WIAQHLALLTN
+502 W
-513 SLRQVAG
+513 
-520 DDADTTRK
+520 
-528 ALAKEVG
+528 
-535 SRDLNDT
+535 
-542 KEWSAQHLAMV
+542 EWSAQHLAMV
-553 TNGLSPVTG
+553 TNGLS
-562 DNADTTRKAL
+562 
-572 AKEVGRRGLAGDLKC
+572 
-587 WIAQDLAMVTN
+587 
-598 GLSQV
+598 QV
-603 TGDDDA
+603 TGDDA

-667 LAGNLKCWIA
+667 LAGDLKCCIA
-677 QNLAMVTN
+677 QHLAMVTN
-685 GLSQVTG
+685 GLSQVAGDDADTTRKALAKEVGSRDLTNTKEWSAQPLAMVTNGLSQVVG

-717 WIAQELA
+717 WIAQDLV
-724 MVTNGLSQ
+724 MVTNGLSP

-738 DTTRK
+738 DT
-743 ALAKEV
+743 
-749 GRRDLTAPWE
+749 P
-759 WSAQPLAMVTN
+759 
-770 GLRQVMGDDA
+770 
-780 DTTRK
+780 RK

-800 KCWIAQE
+800 KCWIAQH

-843 EWSAQHLAMV
+843 EWSAQPLAMV

-881 TDTKEWSA
+881 TDTREWSA
-889 QPLAM
+889 QH
-894 VTNGLSQVTGDDAD
+894 
-908 TTRKAL
+908 
-914 AKEVG
+914 
-919 SRDLT
+919 
-924 DTREWTAQPLA
+924 LA

-952 VQASIQAIMNISPTE
+952 VQASIQAIMYISPTE
-967 QEIIMALYALCRLSL
+967 QDIIMALCALCRLSL

-1003 IDTGGPLQQSVGDFL
+1003 IDTGGPLQHNVGDFL

-1045 FVKPLMDMENIRDV
+1045 FVKPLMDRENIRDL

-1065 DRFAYIYWAGIS
+1065 DRFAYIKAHNKRYWAGIS

-1141 PHHYIQDD
+1141 PHHYIQDE
-1149 TMENDELL
+1149 TMENDERLL

-1165 ARDRLIDHM
+1165 ARDRLIDHI

-1197 TFVDRVI
+1197 TLVDRVI
-1204 NAMDEQEMSSQ
+1204 NAMDEQEMSRQ

>member
-39 FSDCIFPSLFGLCR
+39 FADCVFPSLFGLCR
-53 LAIYPAIAFTA
+53 LAIYPTIAFTA
-64 QPQRTGN
+64 QPQRTGK
-71 RMRFTVNIGAHFCG
+71 RMRLTVNIGAHFCR

-233 ITERD
+233 MTERD
-238 PHPLRASPRAL
+238 PHPLRASPKAL

-304 QVAGDDADTTRKAL
+304 QVAGDDADTTRKTLAKEVGSRDFTDTKEWSAQHLAMVTNGLSQVTGDDADTTRKAL

-331 EWSAQHLAMVTNGLS
+331 EWSTQHLAMVTNGLSQVEGDDADTPRKALAKEVGRRDLTNTKEWSAQHLAMVTNGLS
-346 QVTGDDADTTRKA
+346 QEAGDDTDTTRKALAKEVGRRALAGDLKCWIAQHLAMVTNGLRQVGGDDADTTRKA

-389 PVTGDDADTT
+389 
-399 RKALAK
+399 L
-405 EVGRRDLTAPWEWSA
+405 
-420 QPLAMVTNGLS
+420 
-431 QVTGDDADTTRK
+431 
-443 ALAKEVGSRDL
+443 
-454 TDTKEWSAQH
+454 
-464 LAMVTNGLSQV
+464 V
-475 AGDDA
+475 A
-480 DTTRKALA
+480 
-488 KEVGRRALAGDLKY
+488 
-502 WIAQHLALLTN
+502 
-513 SLRQVAG
+513 
-520 DDADTTRK
+520 
-528 ALAKEVG
+528 
-535 SRDLNDT
+535 
-542 KEWSAQHLAMV
+542 
-553 TNGLSPVTG
+553 
-562 DNADTTRKAL
+562 
-572 AKEVGRRGLAGDLKC
+572 
-587 WIAQDLAMVTN
+587 
-598 GLSQV
+598 
-603 TGDDDA
+603 
-609 DTTRKALAKEVG
+609 
-621 RRALAG
+621 
-627 DLKCWIAQ
+627 
-635 HLAMVTNGL
+635 
-644 SQVTGDDADTTRKAL
+644 
-659 AKEVGRRA
+659 
-667 LAGNLKCWIA
+667 
-677 QNLAMVTN
+677 
-685 GLSQVTG
+685 
-692 DDADTTRKALAKE
+692 
-705 VGRRA
+705 
-710 LAGDLKC
+710 
-717 WIAQELA
+717 
-724 MVTNGLSQ
+724 
-732 VTGDDA
+732 
-738 DTTRK
+738 
-743 ALAKEV
+743 
-749 GRRDLTAPWE
+749 
-759 WSAQPLAMVTN
+759 
-770 GLRQVMGDDA
+770 
-780 DTTRK
+780 
-785 ALAKEVGRRALAGDL
+785 
-800 KCWIAQE
+800 
-807 LAMVTNG
+807 
-814 LSQVTGDDAD
+814 GDDAD

-830 AKEVGRRDLTDPR
+830 AKEVGRRDLTDTK

-853 TNGLSP
+853 
-859 VAGDDADTTRKALA
+859 
-873 KEVGSRDL
+873 
-881 TDTKEWSA
+881 
-889 QPLAM
+889 
-894 VTNGLSQVTGDDAD
+894 
-908 TTRKAL
+908 
-914 AKEVG
+914 
-919 SRDLT
+919 
-924 DTREWTAQPLA
+924 
-935 MVASGMSH
+935 ASGVSH

-967 QEIIMALYALCRLSL
+967 QDIIMALYALCRLSL

-997 CDMTGF
+997 CDMSGF
-1003 IDTGGPLQQSVGDFL
+1003 IDTDGSLQHSVGDLL

-1045 FVKPLMDMENIRDV
+1045 FVRPLMDRENIRDL

-1157 AKESGKRR
+1157 LAKESGKRR
-1165 ARDRLIDHM
+1165 ARDRLIDHI

-1224 PAW
+1224 PGACR

>member
-20 NDFSCPVMLLE
+20 NDFSYPVMLLE

-39 FSDCIFPSLFGLCR
+39 FADCVFPSLFGLCR

-64 QPQRTGN
+64 QPQRTGK
-71 RMRFTVNIGAHFCG
+71 RMRFTVNIGAHFCR

-122 LPASLYPGRTGVRP
+122 LPASLYPGRTCVRP

-168 SSEATVRTHPQR
+168 SSEATVRTHPKR

-304 QVAGDDADTTRKAL
+304 QVAGNDADTTRKALAKEVGRRALAGDLKCWIAQDLAMVTSGLRQVTGDDAVTTRKALAKEVGRRALAGDLKCWIAQDLAMVTNGLRQVEGDDADTTRKAL
-318 AKEVGRRDLTDPR
+318 AKEVGRRALAGDLECWIAQHLAMVTNGLSPVAGDDADTTRKALAKEVGRRALAGDLKCWIAQHLAMVTNGLSRVAGDDADTTRKALAKEVGSRDLTGTK

-346 QVTGDDADTTRKA
+346 QVTGDDANTTRKALAKEVGRRALAGDLKCWIAQDLAMVTNRLSPVAGDDADMTRKALAKEVGRRALAGDLKCWIAQHLAMVTNGLSQVAGDDADTTRKALAKEVGSRDLTDTKDWSAQPLAMVTNGLRQVTGDDADTTRKA

-389 PVTGDDADTT
+389 QVAGDDADTT
-399 RKALAK
+399 RKTLAK
-405 EVGRRDLTAPWEWSA
+405 EVGSRDLTNTKEWSA

-443 ALAKEVGSRDL
+443 TLAKEVGSRDL

-475 AGDDA
+475 
-480 DTTRKALA
+480 
-488 KEVGRRALAGDLKY
+488 
-502 WIAQHLALLTN
+502 
-513 SLRQVAG
+513 
-520 DDADTTRK
+520 
-528 ALAKEVG
+528 
-535 SRDLNDT
+535 
-542 KEWSAQHLAMV
+542 
-553 TNGLSPVTG
+553 
-562 DNADTTRKAL
+562 
-572 AKEVGRRGLAGDLKC
+572 
-587 WIAQDLAMVTN
+587 
-598 GLSQV
+598 
-603 TGDDDA
+603 
-609 DTTRKALAKEVG
+609 
-621 RRALAG
+621 
-627 DLKCWIAQ
+627 
-635 HLAMVTNGL
+635 
-644 SQVTGDDADTTRKAL
+644 TGDDADTTRKAL
-659 AKEVGRRA
+659 AKEVGIRD
-667 LAGNLKCWIA
+667 LTNTKEWSA
-677 QNLAMVTN
+677 QHLTMVTN
-685 GLSQVTG
+685 GLSPVAG

-717 WIAQELA
+717 WIVQ
-724 MVTNGLSQ
+724 
-732 VTGDDA
+732 D
-738 DTTRK
+738 
-743 ALAKEV
+743 
-749 GRRDLTAPWE
+749 
-759 WSAQPLAMVTN
+759 LAMVTN
-770 GLRQVMGDDA
+770 GLRQ
-780 DTTRK
+780 
-785 ALAKEVGRRALAGDL
+785 
-800 KCWIAQE
+800 
-807 LAMVTNG
+807 
-814 LSQVTGDDAD
+814 
-824 TTRKAL
+824 
-830 AKEVGRRDLTDPR
+830 
-843 EWSAQHLAMV
+843 
-853 TNGLSP
+853 

-881 TDTKEWSA
+881 TDTSEWSA
-889 QPLAM
+889 Q
-894 VTNGLSQVTGDDAD
+894 S
-908 TTRKAL
+908 
-914 AKEVG
+914 
-919 SRDLT
+919 
-924 DTREWTAQPLA
+924 LA

-967 QEIIMALYALCRLSL
+967 QDIIMALDALCRLSL
-982 SDDQLKLGY
+982 SDDHLKLGY

-1003 IDTGGPLQQSVGDFL
+1003 IDTGGPLKHSVGDFL

-1031 PLVKDDPDTPRFDI
+1031 PPVKDDPDTPRFDI
-1045 FVKPLMDMENIRDV
+1045 FVKPLMDRENIRDL

-1105 AVKNAL
+1105 AVKHAL

-1141 PHHYIQDD
+1141 PHHYIQDE
-1149 TMENDELL
+1149 TMENDELLL

-1165 ARDRLIDHM
+1165 ARDPLIDHI
-1174 LKGLG
+1174 LKSLG

>member
-1 MTCQPGNLS
+1 M
-10 TNHLNATISG
+10 
-20 NDFSCPVMLLE
+20 
-31 DHGRYMRR
+31 
-39 FSDCIFPSLFGLCR
+39 
-53 LAIYPAIAFTA
+53 
-64 QPQRTGN
+64 
-71 RMRFTVNIGAHFCG
+71 NIGAHFCG

-114 SWAAIVKP
+114 SWAAIAKP

-151 VLTTSKTHAEVP
+151 VLTTSKTHTEVP

-168 SSEATVRTHPQR
+168 SSEATVRTHPKR
-180 RPDRKRQYY
+180 RPDIKRQYY

-233 ITERD
+233 MTERD

-318 AKEVGRRDLTDPR
+318 GKEVGSRDLTDTK
-331 EWSAQHLAMVTNGLS
+331 EWSAQHLAMVTNGL
-346 QVTGDDADTTRKA
+346 
-359 LAKEVG
+359 
-365 RRALAGDLKC
+365 
-375 WIAQDLAMVTNGLS
+375 I
-389 PVTGDDADTT
+389 
-399 RKALAK
+399 
-405 EVGRRDLTAPWEWSA
+405 
-420 QPLAMVTNGLS
+420 

-464 LAMVTNGLSQV
+464 LAMVTNGL
-475 AGDDA
+475 
-480 DTTRKALA
+480 
-488 KEVGRRALAGDLKY
+488 
-502 WIAQHLALLTN
+502 I
-513 SLRQVAG
+513 
-520 DDADTTRK
+520 
-528 ALAKEVG
+528 
-535 SRDLNDT
+535 
-542 KEWSAQHLAMV
+542 
-553 TNGLSPVTG
+553 
-562 DNADTTRKAL
+562 
-572 AKEVGRRGLAGDLKC
+572 
-587 WIAQDLAMVTN
+587 
-598 GLSQV
+598 
-603 TGDDDA
+603 
-609 DTTRKALAKEVG
+609 
-621 RRALAG
+621 
-627 DLKCWIAQ
+627 
-635 HLAMVTNGL
+635 
-644 SQVTGDDADTTRKAL
+644 QVTGDDADTTRKAL
-659 AKEVGRRA
+659 AKEVGR
-667 LAGNLKCWIA
+667 
-677 QNLAMVTN
+677 
-685 GLSQVTG
+685 
-692 DDADTTRKALAKE
+692 
-705 VGRRA
+705 
-710 LAGDLKC
+710 
-717 WIAQELA
+717 
-724 MVTNGLSQ
+724 
-732 VTGDDA
+732 
-738 DTTRK
+738 
-743 ALAKEV
+743 
-749 GRRDLTAPWE
+749 
-759 WSAQPLAMVTN
+759 
-770 GLRQVMGDDA
+770 
-780 DTTRK
+780 
-785 ALAKEVGRRALAGDL
+785 
-800 KCWIAQE
+800 
-807 LAMVTNG
+807 
-814 LSQVTGDDAD
+814 
-824 TTRKAL
+824 
-830 AKEVGRRDLTDPR
+830 
-843 EWSAQHLAMV
+843 
-853 TNGLSP
+853 
-859 VAGDDADTTRKALA
+859 
-873 KEVGSRDL
+873 RDL

-914 AKEVG
+914 AKDVGRRALAGDLKCWIAQDLAMVTNGLNQVTGDDADTTRKALAKEVGRRDLTDPREWSAQPLAMVTNGLSQVMGDDVDTTRKALAKEVGRRDLTDTKEWSAQRLAMVTNGLRQVAGDDADTTRKALAKEVGRRALAGDLKCWIAQDLAMVTNGLSQVAGDDADTTRKALAKEVG
-919 SRDLT
+919 SRDWT
-924 DTREWTAQPLA
+924 DTREWSAQPLAMVTNGLSQVAGDDADTTRKALAKEVGRRDLTDTKEWSAQSLA

-967 QEIIMALYALCRLSL
+967 QDIIMALDALCRLSL

-1003 IDTGGPLQQSVGDFL
+1003 IDTGGPLQHSVGDFL
-1018 WNLAVLDL
+1018 WKLAVLDL

-1045 FVKPLMDMENIRDV
+1045 FVKPLMDRENIRDL

-1092 KVKVSALQNRVFQ
+1092 KVKVSASQNRVFQ

-1157 AKESGKRR
+1157 LAKESGKRR
-1165 ARDRLIDHM
+1165 ARDRLIDHI

-1204 NAMDEQEMSSQ
+1204 NAMDEQEMSRQ

>member
-39 FSDCIFPSLFGLCR
+39 FADCVFPSLFGLCR

-64 QPQRTGN
+64 QPQRTGK
-71 RMRFTVNIGAHFCG
+71 RMRLTVNIGAHFCG

-168 SSEATVRTHPQR
+168 SSEATVRTHPKR

-233 ITERD
+233 MTERE
-238 PHPLRASPRAL
+238 PHPLRASPKAL

-274 AVIHR
+274 ALIHR

-304 QVAGDDADTTRKAL
+304 QVAGDKAGTTRKAL

-331 EWSAQHLAMVTNGLS
+331 EWSGQHLAMVTNGLSQVAGDDTDTTRKALAKEVGRRDLTDTSEWTAQPLAMVTNGLS

-365 RRALAGDLKC
+365 RRALAGGLKCWIAQGLAMVTNGLSQVTGDDADTTRKALAKEVGSRDLTNTKEWSAQPLAMVTNGLSQVGGDDADTTRKALAKEVGSRDLTDTKEWSAQNLAMVTNGLSQVTGDDADTTRKALAKEVVRRALAGDLKC

-405 EVGRRDLTAPWEWSA
+405 EVGRRALAGDLKCWIA
-420 QPLAMVTNGLS
+420 QDLAMVTNGLR
-431 QVTGDDADTTRK
+431 QVAGDDADTTRK
-443 ALAKEVGSRDL
+443 ALAKEVGSLDL
-454 TDTKEWSAQH
+454 ADTKEWSAQH

-488 KEVGRRALAGDLKY
+488 KEVGSRDLTNTKE
-502 WIAQHLALLTN
+502 WPAQHLAMVTNGLRQVEGDDADTTRKALAKEVGSRDLTDTKEWSAQSLAMVTN
-513 SLRQVAG
+513 GLSQVAGDDADTTRKALAKEVGRRDLTDPREWSAQSLAMVTNGLRQVAG

-535 SRDLNDT
+535 RRALAGDL
-542 KEWSAQHLAMV
+542 KCWIEQHLAMV
-553 TNGLSPVTG
+553 TNGLSPV
-562 DNADTTRKAL
+562 
-572 AKEVGRRGLAGDLKC
+572 AG
-587 WIAQDLAMVTN
+587 
-598 GLSQV
+598 
-603 TGDDDA
+603 DDA

-644 SQVTGDDADTTRKAL
+644 S
-659 AKEVGRRA
+659 
-667 LAGNLKCWIA
+667 
-677 QNLAMVTN
+677 
-685 GLSQVTG
+685 
-692 DDADTTRKALAKE
+692 
-705 VGRRA
+705 
-710 LAGDLKC
+710 
-717 WIAQELA
+717 
-724 MVTNGLSQ
+724 
-732 VTGDDA
+732 
-738 DTTRK
+738 
-743 ALAKEV
+743 
-749 GRRDLTAPWE
+749 
-759 WSAQPLAMVTN
+759 
-770 GLRQVMGDDA
+770 
-780 DTTRK
+780 
-785 ALAKEVGRRALAGDL
+785 
-800 KCWIAQE
+800 
-807 LAMVTNG
+807 
-814 LSQVTGDDAD
+814 
-824 TTRKAL
+824 
-830 AKEVGRRDLTDPR
+830 
-843 EWSAQHLAMV
+843 
-853 TNGLSP
+853 P
-859 VAGDDADTTRKALA
+859 VAVDDADTTRKALA

-881 TDTKEWSA
+881 TDTSEWSA
-889 QPLAM
+889 QH
-894 VTNGLSQVTGDDAD
+894 
-908 TTRKAL
+908 
-914 AKEVG
+914 
-919 SRDLT
+919 
-924 DTREWTAQPLA
+924 LA

-952 VQASIQAIMNISPTE
+952 VQATIQAIMNISPTE
-967 QEIIMALYALCRLSL
+967 QDIIMALDALCRLSL

-997 CDMTGF
+997 CDMTGC

-1045 FVKPLMDMENIRDV
+1045 FVKPLMDMENIRDL

-1141 PHHYIQDD
+1141 SHHYIQDE
-1149 TMENDELL
+1149 TMENDELLL

-1165 ARDRLIDHM
+1165 ARDPLIDHI

-1204 NAMDEQEMSSQ
+1204 NAMEEQEMSRQ

>member
-1 MTCQPGNLS
+1 
-10 TNHLNATISG
+10 
-20 NDFSCPVMLLE
+20 
-31 DHGRYMRR
+31 MRR
-39 FSDCIFPSLFGLCR
+39 FADCVFPSFFGLCR

-64 QPQRTGN
+64 QPQRMGK
-71 RMRFTVNIGAHFCG
+71 RMRFTVNIGAHFCR

-122 LPASLYPGRTGVRP
+122 LPASLYPGRTCVRP
-136 HASPVPESSMLQWPP
+136 HASPVPESSMFQWPP

-168 SSEATVRTHPQR
+168 SSEATVRTHPKR
-180 RPDRKRQYY
+180 SPDRKRQYY
-189 RNPSAERFDQQI
+189 RNPSVERFDQQI

-233 ITERD
+233 MTKREL
-238 PHPLRASPRAL
+238 HPLRASPKAL

-304 QVAGDDADTTRKAL
+304 QVAGDKADTTRKALAKEVGRRALAGDLKCWIAQDLAMVTNGLSQVTGDDADTTRKALAKEVGRRDLTDTREWSAQHLAMVTNALSQVVGDDAGTTRKALAKEVGRRDLTDPREWSAQSLAMVTNGLRQVAGDDADTTRKALAKEVGNRDLTDTKEWSAQPLAMVTNGLSQLAVDDADTTRKAL

-346 QVTGDDADTTRKA
+346 KVVGDDADMTRKALAKEVGRRDLTDPREWSAQHLAMVTNGLSPVEGDDADTTRKA

-389 PVTGDDADTT
+389 QVAGDDADTTRKALAKEEGRRDLTAPREWSAQSLAMVTNGLSQVAGDDSDTTRKALVKEVGSRDLTDTSEWSAQPLAMVINGLSQVAGDDADTT

-405 EVGRRDLTAPWEWSA
+405 EVGIRDLT
-420 QPLAMVTNGLS
+420 N
-431 QVTGDDADTTRK
+431 
-443 ALAKEVGSRDL
+443 
-454 TDTKEWSAQH
+454 TKEWSAQH

-488 KEVGRRALAGDLKY
+488 KEVGRRDLTGPRE
-502 WIAQHLALLTN
+502 WSAQSLTMVTN
-513 SLRQVAG
+513 GLRQVAG
-520 DDADTTRK
+520 DDA
-528 ALAKEVG
+528 E
-535 SRDLNDT
+535 
-542 KEWSAQHLAMV
+542 
-553 TNGLSPVTG
+553 
-562 DNADTTRKAL
+562 
-572 AKEVGRRGLAGDLKC
+572 
-587 WIAQDLAMVTN
+587 
-598 GLSQV
+598 
-603 TGDDDA
+603 
-609 DTTRKALAKEVG
+609 
-621 RRALAG
+621 
-627 DLKCWIAQ
+627 
-635 HLAMVTNGL
+635 
-644 SQVTGDDADTTRKAL
+644 
-659 AKEVGRRA
+659 
-667 LAGNLKCWIA
+667 
-677 QNLAMVTN
+677 
-685 GLSQVTG
+685 
-692 DDADTTRKALAKE
+692 
-705 VGRRA
+705 
-710 LAGDLKC
+710 
-717 WIAQELA
+717 
-724 MVTNGLSQ
+724 
-732 VTGDDA
+732 
-738 DTTRK
+738 
-743 ALAKEV
+743 
-749 GRRDLTAPWE
+749 
-759 WSAQPLAMVTN
+759 
-770 GLRQVMGDDA
+770 
-780 DTTRK
+780 
-785 ALAKEVGRRALAGDL
+785 
-800 KCWIAQE
+800 
-807 LAMVTNG
+807 
-814 LSQVTGDDAD
+814 
-824 TTRKAL
+824 
-830 AKEVGRRDLTDPR
+830 
-843 EWSAQHLAMV
+843 
-853 TNGLSP
+853 
-859 VAGDDADTTRKALA
+859 TTRKALA

-881 TDTKEWSA
+881 TDTKEWST
-889 QPLAM
+889 QHLAM

-924 DTREWTAQPLA
+924 NTKEWSAQHLAMVTNGLSQVMGDDADTTRKALAKEVGSRDLTDTKEWSAQSLA

-1003 IDTGGPLQQSVGDFL
+1003 IDTDGSLQHSVGDVL

-1045 FVKPLMDMENIRDV
+1045 FVKPLMDRENIRD
-1059 LSHHWQ
+1059 LLTHHWQ

-1157 AKESGKRR
+1157 LAKESGKRR
-1165 ARDRLIDHM
+1165 ARDRLIDHI

-1179 FEVLRISYVETD
+1179 FEVLRISHVETE

-1197 TFVDRVI
+1197 TFIDRVI

-1215 YEGLRVNDL
+1215 YEGTESE
-1224 PAW
+1224 

>member
-1 MTCQPGNLS
+1 
-10 TNHLNATISG
+10 
-20 NDFSCPVMLLE
+20 MLLE

-39 FSDCIFPSLFGLCR
+39 FADCVFPSLFGLCR

-71 RMRFTVNIGAHFCG
+71 RMRFTVNIGAHFSG

-122 LPASLYPGRTGVRP
+122 LPASLYPGRTCVRP

-168 SSEATVRTHPQR
+168 SSEATVRTHPKR
-180 RPDRKRQYY
+180 SPDRKRQYY

-201 EALANEVNR
+201 EALAIEVNR

-233 ITERD
+233 MTERE
-238 PHPLRASPRAL
+238 PHPLRASPKAL

-284 LTKQCGFKAQTLAM
+284 LTKQCGFNAQTLAM

-304 QVAGDDADTTRKAL
+304 QVAGDK
-318 AKEVGRRDLTDPR
+318 
-331 EWSAQHLAMVTNGLS
+331 
-346 QVTGDDADTTRKA
+346 
-359 LAKEVG
+359 
-365 RRALAGDLKC
+365 
-375 WIAQDLAMVTNGLS
+375 
-389 PVTGDDADTT
+389 
-399 RKALAK
+399 
-405 EVGRRDLTAPWEWSA
+405 
-420 QPLAMVTNGLS
+420 
-431 QVTGDDADTTRK
+431 ADTTRK

-464 LAMVTNGLSQV
+464 LAMVTNGLSKV
-475 AGDDA
+475 VGDDA

-488 KEVGRRALAGDLKY
+488 KEVGNRDLTDPRE
-502 WIAQHLALLTN
+502 WSAQHLAMVTN
-513 SLRQVAG
+513 GLNQVAR

-535 SRDLNDT
+535 SRDFTDT
-542 KEWSAQHLAMV
+542 SEWSAQHLAMV
-553 TNGLSPVTG
+553 TNGL
-562 DNADTTRKAL
+562 R
-572 AKEVGRRGLAGDLKC
+572 
-587 WIAQDLAMVTN
+587 
-598 GLSQV
+598 QV
-603 TGDDDA
+603 TGDDA
-609 DTTRKALAKEVG
+609 DTTRKGLAKEVG

-659 AKEVGRRA
+659 AKEVGRR
-667 LAGNLKCWIA
+667 
-677 QNLAMVTN
+677 
-685 GLSQVTG
+685 
-692 DDADTTRKALAKE
+692 
-705 VGRRA
+705 
-710 LAGDLKC
+710 
-717 WIAQELA
+717 
-724 MVTNGLSQ
+724 
-732 VTGDDA
+732 
-738 DTTRK
+738 
-743 ALAKEV
+743 
-749 GRRDLTAPWE
+749 DLTDTKE

-770 GLRQVMGDDA
+770 GL
-780 DTTRK
+780 
-785 ALAKEVGRRALAGDL
+785 
-800 KCWIAQE
+800 
-807 LAMVTNG
+807 
-814 LSQVTGDDAD
+814 SQVAGDDAD

-843 EWSAQHLAMV
+843 EWSAKHLAMV
-853 TNGLSP
+853 TNGLRQVEGDDADTTRKALAKDVGRRALAGDLKCWIAQDLAMVTNGLSQ
-859 VAGDDADTTRKALA
+859 VAGDDADTTRKALAKEVGRRVLAGDLKCWIAQDLAMVTNGLSQVAGDDADTTRKALAKEVGRRALAGDLKRWIAQDLAMVTNGLSQVAGEDADTTRKALA

-894 VTNGLSQVTGDDAD
+894 VTNGLSPVAGDDAD
-908 TTRKAL
+908 TPRKAL

-924 DTREWTAQPLA
+924 DTSEWSAQSLA

-967 QEIIMALYALCRLSL
+967 QDIIMALDALCRLSL

-1003 IDTGGPLQQSVGDFL
+1003 IDTGGPLQHSVGDFL

-1045 FVKPLMDMENIRDV
+1045 FVKPLMDRENIRDL

-1157 AKESGKRR
+1157 LAKESGKRR
-1165 ARDRLIDHM
+1165 ARDPLIDHI
-1174 LKGLG
+1174 LKSLG

-1204 NAMDEQEMSSQ
+1204 NAMDEQEMSRQ

>member
-39 FSDCIFPSLFGLCR
+39 FADCVFPSLFGLCR

-71 RMRFTVNIGAHFCG
+71 RMRFTVNIGAHFCR

-122 LPASLYPGRTGVRP
+122 LPASLYPGRTGIRP

-201 EALANEVNR
+201 EALANEVNQ

-233 ITERD
+233 MTERD
-238 PHPLRASPRAL
+238 PHPLRASPKAL

-304 QVAGDDADTTRKAL
+304 QVAGDKADTTRKALAKEVGSRDLTDPREWSAQHLAMVTNGLSQVAGDDADTTRKALAKEVGRRALAGDLKCWIAQELAMVTNGLSQVKGDDADTTRKAL
-318 AKEVGRRDLTDPR
+318 AKEVGRRDLTDTK

-389 PVTGDDADTT
+389 QVAGDDADTT

-405 EVGRRDLTAPWEWSA
+405 EVGSRDLTATKEWSA

-431 QVTGDDADTTRK
+431 QVAGDDADTTRK

-454 TDTKEWSAQH
+454 TDTKEWSAKH

-475 AGDDA
+475 WGDDA

-488 KEVGRRALAGDLKY
+488 KEVGIRD
-502 WIAQHLALLTN
+502 LTN
-513 SLRQVAG
+513 
-520 DDADTTRK
+520 
-528 ALAKEVG
+528 
-535 SRDLNDT
+535 T

-553 TNGLSPVTG
+553 TNGLG
-562 DNADTTRKAL
+562 
-572 AKEVGRRGLAGDLKC
+572 
-587 WIAQDLAMVTN
+587 
-598 GLSQV
+598 
-603 TGDDDA
+603 
-609 DTTRKALAKEVG
+609 
-621 RRALAG
+621 
-627 DLKCWIAQ
+627 
-635 HLAMVTNGL
+635 
-644 SQVTGDDADTTRKAL
+644 
-659 AKEVGRRA
+659 
-667 LAGNLKCWIA
+667 
-677 QNLAMVTN
+677 
-685 GLSQVTG
+685 
-692 DDADTTRKALAKE
+692 
-705 VGRRA
+705 
-710 LAGDLKC
+710 
-717 WIAQELA
+717 
-724 MVTNGLSQ
+724 
-732 VTGDDA
+732 
-738 DTTRK
+738 
-743 ALAKEV
+743 
-749 GRRDLTAPWE
+749 
-759 WSAQPLAMVTN
+759 
-770 GLRQVMGDDA
+770 
-780 DTTRK
+780 
-785 ALAKEVGRRALAGDL
+785 
-800 KCWIAQE
+800 
-807 LAMVTNG
+807 
-814 LSQVTGDDAD
+814 
-824 TTRKAL
+824 
-830 AKEVGRRDLTDPR
+830 
-843 EWSAQHLAMV
+843 
-853 TNGLSP
+853 P

-894 VTNGLSQVTGDDAD
+894 VTNGLSQVAGDDADTTRKALAKEVGSRDLTDTKEWSAQPLAMVTNGLSQVRGDDADTTRKALAKEVGSRDLTDTKEWSAQHLAMVTNGLSQVTGDDAD

-924 DTREWTAQPLA
+924 DTKEWSAQPLA

-943 CSHVIGEDV
+943 CSHVIGADV

-967 QEIIMALYALCRLSL
+967 QDIIMALDALCRLSL
-982 SDDQLKLGY
+982 SDDQLKLAY

-1003 IDTGGPLQQSVGDFL
+1003 IDTGSPLQQSVGDVL

-1045 FVKPLMDMENIRDV
+1045 FVKPLMDRESIRDV

-1092 KVKVSALQNRVFQ
+1092 KVKVSASQNRVFQ

-1157 AKESGKRR
+1157 LAKESGKRR
-1165 ARDRLIDHM
+1165 ARDPLIDHI
-1174 LKGLG
+1174 LKSLG

-1204 NAMDEQEMSSQ
+1204 NAMDEQEMSRQ

>member
-1 MTCQPGNLS
+1 MTCQPGKLP

-20 NDFSCPVMLLE
+20 NDFSFPVMLLE

-39 FSDCIFPSLFGLCR
+39 FADCVFPSLFGLCR

-64 QPQRTGN
+64 QPQRTGK
-71 RMRFTVNIGAHFCG
+71 RMRFTVNIGAHFCR

-122 LPASLYPGRTGVRP
+122 SPASLYPGRTCVRP
-136 HASPVPESSMLQWPP
+136 HASPFPESSMLQWPP

-233 ITERD
+233 MTERD
-238 PHPLRASPRAL
+238 PHPLQASPRAL

-304 QVAGDDADTTRKAL
+304 QVEGDKADTTRKAL
-318 AKEVGRRDLTDPR
+318 AKEVGRRDLTDTK
-331 EWSAQHLAMVTNGLS
+331 EWSAQH
-346 QVTGDDADTTRKA
+346 
-359 LAKEVG
+359 
-365 RRALAGDLKC
+365 
-375 WIAQDLAMVTNGLS
+375 LAMVTNGLS

-405 EVGRRDLTAPWEWSA
+405 EVGRRDLTDPREWSA

-443 ALAKEVGSRDL
+443 ALAKEVGIRDL
-454 TDTKEWSAQH
+454 TDPREWSAQ
-464 LAMVTNGLSQV
+464 
-475 AGDDA
+475 
-480 DTTRKALA
+480 
-488 KEVGRRALAGDLKY
+488 
-502 WIAQHLALLTN
+502 
-513 SLRQVAG
+513 
-520 DDADTTRK
+520 
-528 ALAKEVG
+528 
-535 SRDLNDT
+535 
-542 KEWSAQHLAMV
+542 
-553 TNGLSPVTG
+553 P
-562 DNADTTRKAL
+562 
-572 AKEVGRRGLAGDLKC
+572 
-587 WIAQDLAMVTN
+587 
-598 GLSQV
+598 
-603 TGDDDA
+603 
-609 DTTRKALAKEVG
+609 
-621 RRALAG
+621 
-627 DLKCWIAQ
+627 
-635 HLAMVTNGL
+635 
-644 SQVTGDDADTTRKAL
+644 
-659 AKEVGRRA
+659 
-667 LAGNLKCWIA
+667 
-677 QNLAMVTN
+677 
-685 GLSQVTG
+685 
-692 DDADTTRKALAKE
+692 
-705 VGRRA
+705 
-710 LAGDLKC
+710 
-717 WIAQELA
+717 LA

-749 GRRDLTAPWE
+749 GRRDLTDTKE

-770 GLRQVMGDDA
+770 GLSQVTGDDA
-780 DTTRK
+780 STTRKALAKEVGGRALAGDLKCWIAQDLAMVTNGLSQVTGDEADTTRKALAKEVGRRDLTDPREWSAQSLAMVTNGLRQVAGDDTDTTRK

-800 KCWIAQE
+800 KCWIAQH
-807 LAMVTNG
+807 LAIVTNG

-843 EWSAQHLAMV
+843 EWSAQ
-853 TNGLSP
+853 
-859 VAGDDADTTRKALA
+859 
-873 KEVGSRDL
+873 
-881 TDTKEWSA
+881 
-889 QPLAM
+889 PLAM
-894 VTNGLSQVTGDDAD
+894 VTNGLSQVAGDDAD
-908 TTRKAL
+908 MTRKAL

-919 SRDLT
+919 RRALAGDLKCWIAQELAMVTNGLSHVAGDDADTSRKALAKEVGRRDLT
-924 DTREWTAQPLA
+924 DPREWSAQPLA

-967 QEIIMALYALCRLSL
+967 QGIIMALDALCRLSL

-1003 IDTGGPLQQSVGDFL
+1003 IDTGGPLQHNVGDFL

-1045 FVKPLMDMENIRDV
+1045 FVKPLMDRENIRDL

-1077 NLEIDV
+1077 NVEIDV

-1141 PHHYIQDD
+1141 PHHYIQDE
-1149 TMENDELL
+1149 TMENDELLL

-1165 ARDRLIDHM
+1165 ARDRLIDHI

-1204 NAMDEQEMSSQ
+1204 NAMDEQEMSRQ

>member
-1 MTCQPGNLS
+1 M
-10 TNHLNATISG
+10 
-20 NDFSCPVMLLE
+20 
-31 DHGRYMRR
+31 
-39 FSDCIFPSLFGLCR
+39 
-53 LAIYPAIAFTA
+53 
-64 QPQRTGN
+64 
-71 RMRFTVNIGAHFCG
+71 
-85 RELFFIWLMLPLSG
+85 FFIWLMLPLSG
-99 GVIEKCAAADKDTKK
+99 SVIEKCAAADKDTK

-168 SSEATVRTHPQR
+168 SSEATVRTHPKR

-189 RNPSAERFDQQI
+189 RNPPAERFDQQI
-201 EALANEVNR
+201 EALASEVNR

-233 ITERD
+233 MTERE
-238 PHPLRASPRAL
+238 PHPLRASPKAL

-284 LTKQCGFKAQTLAM
+284 LTKQCGFKAQNLAM
-298 VLNSLS
+298 VLNSLSQVAGDKADTTRKALAKEVGRRALAGDLKCWLAQDLAMVTNGLRQVAGDDADTTRKALAKEVGRRALAGDLKCWIAQHLAMVTNGLS

-331 EWSAQHLAMVTNGLS
+331 EWSAQHLAMVTNGLSQVAGDDADTTRKALAKEVGRRALAGELKCWIAQHLAMLTNGLSQVAGDDADTTRKALAKEVGRRDLTDPREWSAQHLAMVTNGLSQVAGDDADTTRKALAKEVGRRALAGDLKCWIAQNLAMVTNGLS

-375 WIAQDLAMVTNGLS
+375 WIAQDLAMVTNGL
-389 PVTGDDADTT
+389 
-399 RKALAK
+399 
-405 EVGRRDLTAPWEWSA
+405 
-420 QPLAMVTNGLS
+420 
-431 QVTGDDADTTRK
+431 
-443 ALAKEVGSRDL
+443 
-454 TDTKEWSAQH
+454 
-464 LAMVTNGLSQV
+464 
-475 AGDDA
+475 
-480 DTTRKALA
+480 
-488 KEVGRRALAGDLKY
+488 
-502 WIAQHLALLTN
+502 
-513 SLRQVAG
+513 RQV
-520 DDADTTRK
+520 
-528 ALAKEVG
+528 EV
-535 SRDLNDT
+535 
-542 KEWSAQHLAMV
+542 
-553 TNGLSPVTG
+553 
-562 DNADTTRKAL
+562 
-572 AKEVGRRGLAGDLKC
+572 EVEG
-587 WIAQDLAMVTN
+587 
-598 GLSQV
+598 
-603 TGDDDA
+603 DDA

-659 AKEVGRRA
+659 AKEVGSRD
-667 LAGNLKCWIA
+667 LTDTKEWSA

-685 GLSQVTG
+685 GLSQVTE
-692 DDADTTRKALAKE
+692 DDADTARKALAKE

-717 WIAQELA
+717 WIAQDLA
-724 MVTNGLSQ
+724 MVTS
-732 VTGDDA
+732 
-738 DTTRK
+738 
-743 ALAKEV
+743 
-749 GRRDLTAPWE
+749 
-759 WSAQPLAMVTN
+759 
-770 GLRQVMGDDA
+770 
-780 DTTRK
+780 
-785 ALAKEVGRRALAGDL
+785 
-800 KCWIAQE
+800 
-807 LAMVTNG
+807 G

-830 AKEVGRRDLTDPR
+830 AKEVGRRDLTD
-843 EWSAQHLAMV
+843 
-853 TNGLSP
+853 
-859 VAGDDADTTRKALA
+859 
-873 KEVGSRDL
+873 
-881 TDTKEWSA
+881 TKEWSA
-889 QPLAM
+889 QH
-894 VTNGLSQVTGDDAD
+894 
-908 TTRKAL
+908 
-914 AKEVG
+914 
-919 SRDLT
+919 
-924 DTREWTAQPLA
+924 LA

-952 VQASIQAIMNISPTE
+952 VQASIQAIMNISLTE
-967 QEIIMALYALCRLSL
+967 QDIIMALDALCRLSL

-1003 IDTGGPLQQSVGDFL
+1003 IDTGGPLQHRVGDFL
-1018 WNLAVLDL
+1018 WSLAVLDL

-1045 FVKPLMDMENIRDV
+1045 FVKPLMDRENIRDL

-1165 ARDRLIDHM
+1165 ARDPLIDHI

-1204 NAMDEQEMSSQ
+1204 DAMDEQEMSRQ

>member
-10 TNHLNATISG
+10 TSHLNATISG
-20 NDFSCPVMLLE
+20 NDFSYPVMLLE

-39 FSDCIFPSLFGLCR
+39 FADCVFPSLFGLCR

-64 QPQRTGN
+64 QPQRTGK

-122 LPASLYPGRTGVRP
+122 LPASLYPGRTCVRP

-163 SRQQE
+163 SRQQD
-168 SSEATVRTHPQR
+168 SSEATVRTHPKR

-189 RNPSAERFDQQI
+189 RNPSTERFDQQI

-238 PHPLRASPRAL
+238 PHPLRASPKAL

-304 QVAGDDADTTRKAL
+304 QVAGDK
-318 AKEVGRRDLTDPR
+318 
-331 EWSAQHLAMVTNGLS
+331 
-346 QVTGDDADTTRKA
+346 
-359 LAKEVG
+359 
-365 RRALAGDLKC
+365 
-375 WIAQDLAMVTNGLS
+375 
-389 PVTGDDADTT
+389 
-399 RKALAK
+399 
-405 EVGRRDLTAPWEWSA
+405 
-420 QPLAMVTNGLS
+420 
-431 QVTGDDADTTRK
+431 
-443 ALAKEVGSRDL
+443 
-454 TDTKEWSAQH
+454 
-464 LAMVTNGLSQV
+464 
-475 AGDDA
+475 
-480 DTTRKALA
+480 
-488 KEVGRRALAGDLKY
+488 
-502 WIAQHLALLTN
+502 
-513 SLRQVAG
+513 
-520 DDADTTRK
+520 
-528 ALAKEVG
+528 
-535 SRDLNDT
+535 
-542 KEWSAQHLAMV
+542 
-553 TNGLSPVTG
+553 
-562 DNADTTRKAL
+562 
-572 AKEVGRRGLAGDLKC
+572 
-587 WIAQDLAMVTN
+587 
-598 GLSQV
+598 
-603 TGDDDA
+603 
-609 DTTRKALAKEVG
+609 
-621 RRALAG
+621 
-627 DLKCWIAQ
+627 
-635 HLAMVTNGL
+635 
-644 SQVTGDDADTTRKAL
+644 
-659 AKEVGRRA
+659 
-667 LAGNLKCWIA
+667 
-677 QNLAMVTN
+677 
-685 GLSQVTG
+685 
-692 DDADTTRKALAKE
+692 ADTTRKALAKE

-749 GRRDLTAPWE
+749 GSRDLTDTKE
-759 WSAQPLAMVTN
+759 WSAQHLAMVTN
-770 GLRQVMGDDA
+770 SL
-780 DTTRK
+780 
-785 ALAKEVGRRALAGDL
+785 
-800 KCWIAQE
+800 I
-807 LAMVTNG
+807 
-814 LSQVTGDDAD
+814 QVTGDDAD

-830 AKEVGRRDLTDPR
+830 AKEVGSRDLTDPR

-853 TNGLSP
+853 TNGLSQVAGDDAGTTRKALAKEVGSRDLTDTKEWSAQHLAMVTSGLSQ

-889 QPLAM
+889 QHVAMVTNGLSQVTGGDADTTRKALAKEVGRRDLTDTKEWSAQPLAMVTNGLSQVAGDDADTTRNAQAKEVGRRALAGDLKCWIAQHLAMVTNGLSQVTGDDANTTRKALAKEVGSRDLTNTKEWSAQHLAMVTNGLSPVTGDDADTTRKALAKEVGRRALAGDLKCWIAQDLAM

-924 DTREWTAQPLA
+924 DTSEWSAQPLAMVTNGLRQVTGDDADTTRKALAKEVGRRTLAGDLKCWIAQHLAMVTNGLSQVTGDDADTTRKALAKEVGRRALAGGLKGWIAQELAMVTNGLSQVTGDDADTTRKALAKEMGIRDLTNTKEWSAQHLAMVTNGLSQVTGDDADTTRKALAKEVGSRDLTDTKEWSAQPLA

-952 VQASIQAIMNISPTE
+952 VQASIQAIMNISTTE
-967 QEIIMALYALCRLSL
+967 QDIIMALYALCRLSL

-1003 IDTGGPLQQSVGDFL
+1003 IDTGGPLQHRVGDFL

-1045 FVKPLMDMENIRDV
+1045 FVKPLMDRENIRDL

-1149 TMENDELL
+1149 IMENDELLL

-1165 ARDRLIDHM
+1165 ARDRLIDHI
-1174 LKGLG
+1174 LKSLG

-1204 NAMDEQEMSSQ
+1204 NAMDEQEMSRQ
-1215 YEGLRVNDL
+1215 YKGLRVNDL

>member
-10 TNHLNATISG
+10 TSHLNATISG

-39 FSDCIFPSLFGLCR
+39 FADCVFPSLFGLCR

-71 RMRFTVNIGAHFCG
+71 RMRFTVNIGAHFCR

-168 SSEATVRTHPQR
+168 SSEATVRTHPKR

-233 ITERD
+233 MTERE
-238 PHPLRASPRAL
+238 PHPLRASPKAL

-304 QVAGDDADTTRKAL
+304 QVAGDKVDTTRKAL

-346 QVTGDDADTTRKA
+346 KVAGDDADTTRKG

-365 RRALAGDLKC
+365 SRDLTDTKE
-375 WIAQDLAMVTNGLS
+375 WSAQHLAMVTNGLS
-389 PVTGDDADTT
+389 P
-399 RKALAK
+399 
-405 EVGRRDLTAPWEWSA
+405 
-420 QPLAMVTNGLS
+420 
-431 QVTGDDADTTRK
+431 VTGDDADTTRK

-464 LAMVTNGLSQV
+464 LAMVTSGLSQVAGEDADTTRKALAKELGRRDLTDPREWSAQPLAMVTNGLSQVAGDDADTTRKALAKEVGSRDLTDTKEWSAQPLAMVTNGLRQV

-488 KEVGRRALAGDLKY
+488 KEVGRRALAGDL
-502 WIAQHLALLTN
+502 
-513 SLRQVAG
+513 R
-520 DDADTTRK
+520 
-528 ALAKEVG
+528 
-535 SRDLNDT
+535 
-542 KEWSAQHLAMV
+542 
-553 TNGLSPVTG
+553 
-562 DNADTTRKAL
+562 
-572 AKEVGRRGLAGDLKC
+572 C

-635 HLAMVTNGL
+635 
-644 SQVTGDDADTTRKAL
+644 D
-659 AKEVGRRA
+659 
-667 LAGNLKCWIA
+667 
-677 QNLAMVTN
+677 
-685 GLSQVTG
+685 
-692 DDADTTRKALAKE
+692 
-705 VGRRA
+705 
-710 LAGDLKC
+710 
-717 WIAQELA
+717 
-724 MVTNGLSQ
+724 
-732 VTGDDA
+732 
-738 DTTRK
+738 
-743 ALAKEV
+743 
-749 GRRDLTAPWE
+749 
-759 WSAQPLAMVTN
+759 
-770 GLRQVMGDDA
+770 
-780 DTTRK
+780 
-785 ALAKEVGRRALAGDL
+785 
-800 KCWIAQE
+800 

-853 TNGLSP
+853 TNGLRPVEGDDADTTRKALAKEVGRRDLTDTKDWSAQPLAMVTNGLSP

-889 QPLAM
+889 
-894 VTNGLSQVTGDDAD
+894 
-908 TTRKAL
+908 KH
-914 AKEVG
+914 
-919 SRDLT
+919 
-924 DTREWTAQPLA
+924 LA

-967 QEIIMALYALCRLSL
+967 QDIIMALDALCRLSL

-1003 IDTGGPLQQSVGDFL
+1003 IDTGGPLQHNVGDFL

-1045 FVKPLMDMENIRDV
+1045 FVKPLMDRENIRDV

-1092 KVKVSALQNRVFQ
+1092 KVKVSASQNRVFQ

-1157 AKESGKRR
+1157 LAKESGKRR
-1165 ARDRLIDHM
+1165 ARDRLIDHI
-1174 LKGLG
+1174 LKSLG

-1204 NAMDEQEMSSQ
+1204 NAMDEQEMSRQ

>member
-1 MTCQPGNLS
+1 MRLALQLSQKGNLS

-20 NDFSCPVMLLE
+20 NDSYPVMLLE

-39 FSDCIFPSLFGLCR
+39 FADCVFPSLFGLCR

-71 RMRFTVNIGAHFCG
+71 RMRFTVNIGAHFCR

-122 LPASLYPGRTGVRP
+122 LPASLYPGRTGIRP
-136 HASPVPESSMLQWPP
+136 HTSPVPESSMLQWPP

-168 SSEATVRTHPQR
+168 SSEATVRTHPKR

-233 ITERD
+233 MTERE
-238 PHPLRASPRAL
+238 PHPLRASPKAL

-304 QVAGDDADTTRKAL
+304 QVAGDKADTTRKAL
-318 AKEVGRRDLTDPR
+318 AKEVG
-331 EWSAQHLAMVTNGLS
+331 S
-346 QVTGDDADTTRKA
+346 
-359 LAKEVG
+359 
-365 RRALAGDLKC
+365 RALAGDLKC

-389 PVTGDDADTT
+389 
-399 RKALAK
+399 
-405 EVGRRDLTAPWEWSA
+405 
-420 QPLAMVTNGLS
+420 
-431 QVTGDDADTTRK
+431 QVAGDDADTTRK

-488 KEVGRRALAGDLKY
+488 KEVA
-502 WIAQHLALLTN
+502 
-513 SLRQVAG
+513 
-520 DDADTTRK
+520 
-528 ALAKEVG
+528 
-535 SRDLNDT
+535 SRDLTDT

-553 TNGLSPVTG
+553 TS
-562 DNADTTRKAL
+562 
-572 AKEVGRRGLAGDLKC
+572 
-587 WIAQDLAMVTN
+587 

-603 TGDDDA
+603 
-609 DTTRKALAKEVG
+609 
-621 RRALAG
+621 AG
-627 DLKCWIAQ
+627 
-635 HLAMVTNGL
+635 
-644 SQVTGDDADTTRKAL
+644 
-659 AKEVGRRA
+659 E
-667 LAGNLKCWIA
+667 
-677 QNLAMVTN
+677 
-685 GLSQVTG
+685 
-692 DDADTTRKALAKE
+692 
-705 VGRRA
+705 
-710 LAGDLKC
+710 
-717 WIAQELA
+717 
-724 MVTNGLSQ
+724 
-732 VTGDDA
+732 
-738 DTTRK
+738 
-743 ALAKEV
+743 
-749 GRRDLTAPWE
+749 
-759 WSAQPLAMVTN
+759 
-770 GLRQVMGDDA
+770 
-780 DTTRK
+780 
-785 ALAKEVGRRALAGDL
+785 
-800 KCWIAQE
+800 
-807 LAMVTNG
+807 
-814 LSQVTGDDAD
+814 DAD

-830 AKEVGRRDLTDPR
+830 AKEVGRRDLTDTR
-843 EWSAQHLAMV
+843 EWSAQPLAMV
-853 TNGLSP
+853 TNGLSQ

-919 SRDLT
+919 RRALAGDLKCWTAQDLAMVTNGLSQVTGDDADTTRKALAKEVGRRALAGDLKCWIAQHLAMVTNGLSPVTGDDADTTRKALAKEVGRRDLTNTKEWSAQPLAMVTNGLRQVAGDDADTPRKALAKEVGRRALAGDLKCWIAQDLAMVTNGLSQVAGDDADTPRKALAKEVGRRALAGDLKCWIAQHLAMVTNGLRQVAGDDADTTRKALTKEVGRRDLTDTKEWSAQPLAMVTNGLSQVTGDDADTTRKALAKEMGRRDLTDPREWSAQSLAMVTNGLRQVAGDDADTTRKALAKEVGSRDLT
-924 DTREWTAQPLA
+924 DTKEWSAQHLA

-967 QEIIMALYALCRLSL
+967 QDIIMALDALCRLSL

-1003 IDTGGPLQQSVGDFL
+1003 IDTGGPLQHSVGDFL

-1045 FVKPLMDMENIRDV
+1045 FVKPLMDRENIRDL

-1157 AKESGKRR
+1157 LAKESGKRR
-1165 ARDRLIDHM
+1165 ARDPLIDHI
-1174 LKGLG
+1174 LKSLG

-1204 NAMDEQEMSSQ
+1204 NAMDEQEMSRQ

>member
-39 FSDCIFPSLFGLCR
+39 FADCVFPSLFGLCR

-64 QPQRTGN
+64 QPQRTGK

-151 VLTTSKTHAEVP
+151 VLTTLKTHAEVP

-168 SSEATVRTHPQR
+168 SSEATVRTHPKR
-180 RPDRKRQYY
+180 RPDRKIQYY

-233 ITERD
+233 MTERE
-238 PHPLRASPRAL
+238 PHPLRASPKAL

-304 QVAGDDADTTRKAL
+304 QVAGDKADTTRKAL
-318 AKEVGRRDLTDPR
+318 AKEVGRRDLTGPR
-331 EWSAQHLAMVTNGLS
+331 EWSAQH
-346 QVTGDDADTTRKA
+346 
-359 LAKEVG
+359 
-365 RRALAGDLKC
+365 
-375 WIAQDLAMVTNGLS
+375 LAMVTNGLS

-405 EVGRRDLTAPWEWSA
+405 EVGSRDLTDTSEWSA
-420 QPLAMVTNGLS
+420 QPLAMVTNGLRRVAGDDADTTRKALAKEVGSRDLTDTKEWSAQHLAMVTNGLS
-431 QVTGDDADTTRK
+431 QVAGVDADTTRK

-480 DTTRKALA
+480 DTPRKALA
-488 KEVGRRALAGDLKY
+488 KEVGRRALAGDLKC
-502 WIAQHLALLTN
+502 WIAQHLAMVTN
-513 SLRQVAG
+513 GLSQVAG

-535 SRDLNDT
+535 SRDLTDT
-542 KEWSAQHLAMV
+542 SEWSAQ
-553 TNGLSPVTG
+553 P
-562 DNADTTRKAL
+562 
-572 AKEVGRRGLAGDLKC
+572 
-587 WIAQDLAMVTN
+587 LAMVTN

-603 TGDDDA
+603 AGDDA

-644 SQVTGDDADTTRKAL
+644 RQVAGDDADTTRKALAKEVGSRDLTDTKEWSAQPLAMVANGLNQVAGDDADTTRKAL

-667 LAGNLKCWIA
+667 LAGDLKCWIA
-677 QNLAMVTN
+677 QDLAMVTNGLSQVAGDDADTTRKALAKEVGRRALAGDLKCWIAQDLAMVTN

-692 DDADTTRKALAKE
+692 DDADTSRKALAKEVGRRALAGDLKCWIAQDLAMVTNGLSQVTGDDADTSRKALAKEVGRRDLTDTSEWSAQPLAMVTNGLSQVAGDDADMTRKALAKE

-732 VTGDDA
+732 VTG
-738 DTTRK
+738 
-743 ALAKEV
+743 
-749 GRRDLTAPWE
+749 
-759 WSAQPLAMVTN
+759 N
-770 GLRQVMGDDA
+770 
-780 DTTRK
+780 
-785 ALAKEVGRRALAGDL
+785 
-800 KCWIAQE
+800 
-807 LAMVTNG
+807 
-814 LSQVTGDDAD
+814 
-824 TTRKAL
+824 
-830 AKEVGRRDLTDPR
+830 
-843 EWSAQHLAMV
+843 
-853 TNGLSP
+853 
-859 VAGDDADTTRKALA
+859 DADTTRKALA

-889 QPLAM
+889 QH
-894 VTNGLSQVTGDDAD
+894 
-908 TTRKAL
+908 
-914 AKEVG
+914 
-919 SRDLT
+919 
-924 DTREWTAQPLA
+924 LA

-952 VQASIQAIMNISPTE
+952 VQASIQAILNISPTE

-982 SDDQLKLGY
+982 SGDQLKLGY

-1003 IDTGGPLQQSVGDFL
+1003 IDTGGPLQHSVGDFL

-1045 FVKPLMDMENIRDV
+1045 FVKPLMDMENIRDL

-1065 DRFAYIYWAGIS
+1065 DRFAYFYWAGIS

-1105 AVKNAL
+1105 AVKHAL

-1141 PHHYIQDD
+1141 PHHYIQDE

-1157 AKESGKRR
+1157 LAKEFGKRR
-1165 ARDRLIDHM
+1165 ARDRLIDHI

-1224 PAW
+1224 PGAW

>member
-1 MTCQPGNLS
+1 MTRQPGNLS
-10 TNHLNATISG
+10 TSYLNATISG
-20 NDFSCPVMLLE
+20 NDFSYPVMLLE
-31 DHGRYMRR
+31 DMRR
-39 FSDCIFPSLFGLCR
+39 FSDCVFPSLFGLCR

-71 RMRFTVNIGAHFCG
+71 RMRFTVNIGAHFCR

-122 LPASLYPGRTGVRP
+122 LPASLYPGRTCVRP

-168 SSEATVRTHPQR
+168 SSEATVRTHPKR
-180 RPDRKRQYY
+180 SPDRKRQYY

-233 ITERD
+233 MTERE
-238 PHPLRASPRAL
+238 PHPLRASPKAL

-284 LTKQCGFKAQTLAM
+284 LTKQCGFNAQTLAM

-304 QVAGDDADTTRKAL
+304 QVAGDDANTTRKAL

-346 QVTGDDADTTRKA
+346 QV
-359 LAKEVG
+359 E
-365 RRALAGDLKC
+365 
-375 WIAQDLAMVTNGLS
+375 
-389 PVTGDDADTT
+389 GDDADTT

-405 EVGRRDLTAPWEWSA
+405 EVGRRDLTDAKEWSA
-420 QPLAMVTNGLS
+420 QPLV
-431 QVTGDDADTTRK
+431 
-443 ALAKEVGSRDL
+443 
-454 TDTKEWSAQH
+454 
-464 LAMVTNGLSQV
+464 MVTNGLSQV
-475 AGDDA
+475 A
-480 DTTRKALA
+480 
-488 KEVGRRALAGDLKY
+488 
-502 WIAQHLALLTN
+502 
-513 SLRQVAG
+513 
-520 DDADTTRK
+520 
-528 ALAKEVG
+528 
-535 SRDLNDT
+535 
-542 KEWSAQHLAMV
+542 
-553 TNGLSPVTG
+553 
-562 DNADTTRKAL
+562 
-572 AKEVGRRGLAGDLKC
+572 
-587 WIAQDLAMVTN
+587 
-598 GLSQV
+598 
-603 TGDDDA
+603 
-609 DTTRKALAKEVG
+609 
-621 RRALAG
+621 
-627 DLKCWIAQ
+627 
-635 HLAMVTNGL
+635 
-644 SQVTGDDADTTRKAL
+644 
-659 AKEVGRRA
+659 
-667 LAGNLKCWIA
+667 
-677 QNLAMVTN
+677 
-685 GLSQVTG
+685 G

-749 GRRDLTAPWE
+749 GSRDLTDTKE
-759 WSAQPLAMVTN
+759 WSAQHLAMVTN
-770 GLRQVMGDDA
+770 GLRQVAGDDA

-800 KCWIAQE
+800 KCWIVQHLAMVTNGLSQVTGDVADTTRKALAKEVGSRDLTDTKEWLAQP

-830 AKEVGRRDLTDPR
+830 AKEVGSRDLTDTK
-843 EWSAQHLAMV
+843 EWSAQPLAMVTNGLRQVEGDDVDTTRKALTKEVGRRALAGDLKCWIAQHLAMV

-881 TDTKEWSA
+881 TDTSEWSA
-889 QPLAM
+889 LH
-894 VTNGLSQVTGDDAD
+894 
-908 TTRKAL
+908 
-914 AKEVG
+914 
-919 SRDLT
+919 
-924 DTREWTAQPLA
+924 LA

-967 QEIIMALYALCRLSL
+967 QDIIMTLDALCRLSL

-1045 FVKPLMDMENIRDV
+1045 FVKPLMDRENIRDL

-1141 PHHYIQDD
+1141 PHHYIQDE
-1149 TMENDELL
+1149 TMENDELLL

-1165 ARDRLIDHM
+1165 ARDPLIDHI

-1179 FEVLRISYVETD
+1179 FEVLRISYVETG

-1204 NAMDEQEMSSQ
+1204 NAMDEQEMCSQ

-1224 PAW
+1224 PACKHLLTH

>member
-10 TNHLNATISG
+10 TNHMNATISG
-20 NDFSCPVMLLE
+20 NDFTCPVMLLE
-31 DHGRYMRR
+31 DHDRYMRR
-39 FSDCIFPSLFGLCR
+39 FADCVFPSLFGLCR

-71 RMRFTVNIGAHFCG
+71 RMRFTVNIGAHFCR

-99 GVIEKCAAADKDTKK
+99 GVIEKCAAADAADKDTKK

-168 SSEATVRTHPQR
+168 SSEATVRTHPKR

-225 ALLDLAFQ
+225 ALLDLALQ
-233 ITERD
+233 MTERE
-238 PHPLRASPRAL
+238 PHPLRASPKAL

-284 LTKQCGFKAQTLAM
+284 LTKQCGFNAQTLAM

-318 AKEVGRRDLTDPR
+318 AKEVGSRDLTDTK
-331 EWSAQHLAMVTNGLS
+331 EWSAQHLAMVTNGLI
-346 QVTGDDADTTRKA
+346 QVTG
-359 LAKEVG
+359 G
-365 RRALAGDLKC
+365 
-375 WIAQDLAMVTNGLS
+375 
-389 PVTGDDADTT
+389 
-399 RKALAK
+399 
-405 EVGRRDLTAPWEWSA
+405 
-420 QPLAMVTNGLS
+420 
-431 QVTGDDADTTRK
+431 DADTTRK

-488 KEVGRRALAGDLKY
+488 KEVASRDLTDTKE
-502 WIAQHLALLTN
+502 WSAQHLAMVTSGLSQVAGEDADTTRKALAKEVGRRDLTDTREWSAQPLAMVTSGLRQVAGEDADTTRKALAKEVGRRDLTDPREWSAQSLAMVANGLSQVAGDDADTTRKALAKEVGRRDLTNTKEWSAQHLAMVTN

-535 SRDLNDT
+535 SRDLTDPR
-542 KEWSAQHLAMV
+542 EWSAQHLV
-553 TNGLSPVTG
+553 
-562 DNADTTRKAL
+562 
-572 AKEVGRRGLAGDLKC
+572 
-587 WIAQDLAMVTN
+587 
-598 GLSQV
+598 
-603 TGDDDA
+603 
-609 DTTRKALAKEVG
+609 
-621 RRALAG
+621 
-627 DLKCWIAQ
+627 
-635 HLAMVTNGL
+635 MVTNGL

-667 LAGNLKCWIA
+667 LAGGLKSWIA
-677 QNLAMVTN
+677 QDLAMVTN

-705 VGRRA
+705 VGSRA

-717 WIAQELA
+717 WIAQH
-724 MVTNGLSQ
+724 
-732 VTGDDA
+732 
-738 DTTRK
+738 
-743 ALAKEV
+743 
-749 GRRDLTAPWE
+749 
-759 WSAQPLAMVTN
+759 LAMVTN
-770 GLRQVMGDDA
+770 GLRQV
-780 DTTRK
+780 
-785 ALAKEVGRRALAGDL
+785 E
-800 KCWIAQE
+800 
-807 LAMVTNG
+807 
-814 LSQVTGDDAD
+814 GDDAD

-830 AKEVGRRDLTDPR
+830 AKEVGRRDLTDTKD
-843 EWSAQHLAMV
+843 WSAQPLAMV

-889 QPLAM
+889 
-894 VTNGLSQVTGDDAD
+894 
-908 TTRKAL
+908 KH
-914 AKEVG
+914 
-919 SRDLT
+919 
-924 DTREWTAQPLA
+924 LA

-967 QEIIMALYALCRLSL
+967 QDIIMALDALCRLSL

-1045 FVKPLMDMENIRDV
+1045 FVKPLMDRENIRDL

-1092 KVKVSALQNRVFQ
+1092 KVKVSASQNRVFQ

-1157 AKESGKRR
+1157 LAKESGKRR
-1165 ARDRLIDHM
+1165 ARDPLIDHI
-1174 LKGLG
+1174 LKSLG

-1224 PAW
+1224 PGAW

>member
-1 MTCQPGNLS
+1 M
-10 TNHLNATISG
+10 
-20 NDFSCPVMLLE
+20 
-31 DHGRYMRR
+31 
-39 FSDCIFPSLFGLCR
+39 
-53 LAIYPAIAFTA
+53 
-64 QPQRTGN
+64 
-71 RMRFTVNIGAHFCG
+71 
-85 RELFFIWLMLPLSG
+85 FFIWLMLPLSG

-122 LPASLYPGRTGVRP
+122 LPASLYPGRTCVRP

-151 VLTTSKTHAEVP
+151 VLTTSKTYAEVP

-168 SSEATVRTHPQR
+168 WSEATVRTHPKR
-180 RPDRKRQYY
+180 SPDRKRQYY

-201 EALANEVNR
+201 EALASEVNR

-233 ITERD
+233 ITERE
-238 PHPLRASPRAL
+238 PHPLRASPKAL

-304 QVAGDDADTTRKAL
+304 QVAGDKADTTRKALAKEVGIRNLTDPREWSAQHLAMVTNGLSQVTGDDADTTRKAL

-331 EWSAQHLAMVTNGLS
+331 EWSAQHLAMVTNGLSQVAGDDADTTRKALAKEVGNRDLADTKEWSAQHLAMVTNGLSPVAGDDADTTRKALAKEVGRRDLTDPREWSTQSLAMVTNGLRQVAGDDADTTRKALAKEVGRRALAGDLKCWIAQDLAMVTNGLS

-389 PVTGDDADTT
+389 
-399 RKALAK
+399 
-405 EVGRRDLTAPWEWSA
+405 
-420 QPLAMVTNGLS
+420 
-431 QVTGDDADTTRK
+431 QVTG
-443 ALAKEVGSRDL
+443 
-454 TDTKEWSAQH
+454 
-464 LAMVTNGLSQV
+464 
-475 AGDDA
+475 
-480 DTTRKALA
+480 
-488 KEVGRRALAGDLKY
+488 
-502 WIAQHLALLTN
+502 
-513 SLRQVAG
+513 
-520 DDADTTRK
+520 
-528 ALAKEVG
+528 
-535 SRDLNDT
+535 
-542 KEWSAQHLAMV
+542 
-553 TNGLSPVTG
+553 
-562 DNADTTRKAL
+562 
-572 AKEVGRRGLAGDLKC
+572 
-587 WIAQDLAMVTN
+587 
-598 GLSQV
+598 
-603 TGDDDA
+603 DDA

-635 HLAMVTNGL
+635 
-644 SQVTGDDADTTRKAL
+644 D
-659 AKEVGRRA
+659 
-667 LAGNLKCWIA
+667 
-677 QNLAMVTN
+677 LAMVTN

-717 WIAQELA
+717 WIAQDLA
-724 MVTNGLSQ
+724 MVS
-732 VTGDDA
+732 
-738 DTTRK
+738 
-743 ALAKEV
+743 
-749 GRRDLTAPWE
+749 
-759 WSAQPLAMVTN
+759 
-770 GLRQVMGDDA
+770 
-780 DTTRK
+780 
-785 ALAKEVGRRALAGDL
+785 
-800 KCWIAQE
+800 
-807 LAMVTNG
+807 NG

-830 AKEVGRRDLTDPR
+830 AKEVGRRDLTD
-843 EWSAQHLAMV
+843 
-853 TNGLSP
+853 
-859 VAGDDADTTRKALA
+859 
-873 KEVGSRDL
+873 
-881 TDTKEWSA
+881 TKEWSA
-889 QPLAM
+889 QHLAM

-908 TTRKAL
+908 TSRKAL

-924 DTREWTAQPLA
+924 DTREWSAQPLA

-967 QEIIMALYALCRLSL
+967 QDIIMALDALCRLSL

-1003 IDTGGPLQQSVGDFL
+1003 IDTGGPLQHSVGDFL

-1045 FVKPLMDMENIRDV
+1045 FVNPLMDRENIRDL

-1157 AKESGKRR
+1157 LAKESGKRR
-1165 ARDRLIDHM
+1165 ARDRLIDHI

-1224 PAW
+1224 PACKHLLTH

>member
-20 NDFSCPVMLLE
+20 NDFSYPVMLLE

-39 FSDCIFPSLFGLCR
+39 VADCVFPSLFGLSR

-64 QPQRTGN
+64 QPQRTGK
-71 RMRFTVNIGAHFCG
+71 RMRLTVNIGAHFCR

-122 LPASLYPGRTGVRP
+122 LPASLYPGRTCVRP

-151 VLTTSKTHAEVP
+151 VLTISKTHAEVP

-168 SSEATVRTHPQR
+168 SSEATARTHPKR

-201 EALANEVNR
+201 EALANEVNQ

-233 ITERD
+233 MTERD

-304 QVAGDDADTTRKAL
+304 QVAGDKADTTRKAL

-331 EWSAQHLAMVTNGLS
+331 EWWAQPLAMVTNGLS
-346 QVTGDDADTTRKA
+346 KVA
-359 LAKEVG
+359 
-365 RRALAGDLKC
+365 
-375 WIAQDLAMVTNGLS
+375 
-389 PVTGDDADTT
+389 GDDADTT

-405 EVGRRDLTAPWEWSA
+405 EVGRRDLTDTKEWSA

-431 QVTGDDADTTRK
+431 PVMGDDADTTRKALAKEVGRRDLTDTKEWSAQPLAMVTNGLSPVMGDDADTTRK

-488 KEVGRRALAGDLKY
+488 KEVRRRA
-502 WIAQHLALLTN
+502 
-513 SLRQVAG
+513 
-520 DDADTTRK
+520 
-528 ALAKEVG
+528 
-535 SRDLNDT
+535 
-542 KEWSAQHLAMV
+542 
-553 TNGLSPVTG
+553 
-562 DNADTTRKAL
+562 
-572 AKEVGRRGLAGDLKC
+572 LAGDLKC
-587 WIAQDLAMVTN
+587 WIAQDLAMVTS
-598 GLSQV
+598 GLSQ
-603 TGDDDA
+603 
-609 DTTRKALAKEVG
+609 
-621 RRALAG
+621 
-627 DLKCWIAQ
+627 
-635 HLAMVTNGL
+635 
-644 SQVTGDDADTTRKAL
+644 
-659 AKEVGRRA
+659 
-667 LAGNLKCWIA
+667 
-677 QNLAMVTN
+677 
-685 GLSQVTG
+685 
-692 DDADTTRKALAKE
+692 
-705 VGRRA
+705 
-710 LAGDLKC
+710 
-717 WIAQELA
+717 
-724 MVTNGLSQ
+724 
-732 VTGDDA
+732 
-738 DTTRK
+738 
-743 ALAKEV
+743 
-749 GRRDLTAPWE
+749 
-759 WSAQPLAMVTN
+759 
-770 GLRQVMGDDA
+770 
-780 DTTRK
+780 
-785 ALAKEVGRRALAGDL
+785 
-800 KCWIAQE
+800 
-807 LAMVTNG
+807 
-814 LSQVTGDDAD
+814 
-824 TTRKAL
+824 
-830 AKEVGRRDLTDPR
+830 
-843 EWSAQHLAMV
+843 
-853 TNGLSP
+853 

-894 VTNGLSQVTGDDAD
+894 VTNGLSQVAGDDADTTRKALAKEVGRRALAGDLKCWIAQDLAMVTNGLSQVAGDDADTTRKALAKEVGRRDLTDPREWSAQSLAMVTNGLSPVTGDDADTTLKALAKEVGRRDLTDPREWSSQPLAMVTNGLRQVAGDDADTTRKALAKEVGSRDLTDTEEWSAQHLAMVTNGLRQVTGDDADTTRKALAKEVGRRDLTDTKEWSAQHLAMVTNGLSQVTGDDAD

-924 DTREWTAQPLA
+924 DTKEWSAQHLAMVTNGLSPVAGDDADTSRKALAKEVGSRDLTDTSEWSAQSLA
-935 MVASGMSH
+935 MVASGISH

-967 QEIIMALYALCRLSL
+967 QDIIMALYALCRLSL

-991 FLVKRL
+991 LLVKRL
-997 CDMTGF
+997 CYMTGF
-1003 IDTGGPLQQSVGDFL
+1003 IDTGGPLQHSVGDFL
-1018 WNLAVLDL
+1018 WSLAVLDL

-1031 PLVKDDPDTPRFDI
+1031 PLVKDDPDIPRFDI
-1045 FVKPLMDMENIRDV
+1045 FVKPLMDRENIRDV

-1149 TMENDELL
+1149 TMENDEPLL

-1165 ARDRLIDHM
+1165 ARDRLIDHI

-1204 NAMDEQEMSSQ
+1204 NAMDEQEMSRQ

>member
-39 FSDCIFPSLFGLCR
+39 VADCVFPSLFGLCH

-71 RMRFTVNIGAHFCG
+71 RMRFTVNIGAHFCV

-122 LPASLYPGRTGVRP
+122 LPASQYPGRTCVRP

-151 VLTTSKTHAEVP
+151 VLTTSKTHAEAP

-168 SSEATVRTHPQR
+168 SSEATVRTHPKR

-233 ITERD
+233 MTERE
-238 PHPLRASPRAL
+238 PHPLRASPKAL
-249 ALLANA
+249 ALLANT

-304 QVAGDDADTTRKAL
+304 QVEGDKADTTRKALAKEVGSRDLTDTKEWSAQPLAMVTNGLSQVAGDKADTTRKALAKEVGSRDLTDTKEWSAQPLAMVTNGLSQVAGDDADTTRKALAKEVGRRDLTDSREWSAQPLAMVTNGLSQVTGDDADTTRKAL

-331 EWSAQHLAMVTNGLS
+331 EWSAQPLAMVTNGLSQVTGDDADTTRKALAKEVGIRDLTDPREWSAQPLAMVTNGLSQVTGDDADTTRKALAKEVGRRDLTDTKEWSAQPLAMVTNGLS

-405 EVGRRDLTAPWEWSA
+405 EVG
-420 QPLAMVTNGLS
+420 
-431 QVTGDDADTTRK
+431 
-443 ALAKEVGSRDL
+443 
-454 TDTKEWSAQH
+454 
-464 LAMVTNGLSQV
+464 
-475 AGDDA
+475 
-480 DTTRKALA
+480 
-488 KEVGRRALAGDLKY
+488 
-502 WIAQHLALLTN
+502 
-513 SLRQVAG
+513 
-520 DDADTTRK
+520 
-528 ALAKEVG
+528 
-535 SRDLNDT
+535 
-542 KEWSAQHLAMV
+542 
-553 TNGLSPVTG
+553 
-562 DNADTTRKAL
+562 
-572 AKEVGRRGLAGDLKC
+572 
-587 WIAQDLAMVTN
+587 
-598 GLSQV
+598 
-603 TGDDDA
+603 
-609 DTTRKALAKEVG
+609 
-621 RRALAG
+621 
-627 DLKCWIAQ
+627 
-635 HLAMVTNGL
+635 
-644 SQVTGDDADTTRKAL
+644 
-659 AKEVGRRA
+659 
-667 LAGNLKCWIA
+667 
-677 QNLAMVTN
+677 
-685 GLSQVTG
+685 
-692 DDADTTRKALAKE
+692 
-705 VGRRA
+705 
-710 LAGDLKC
+710 
-717 WIAQELA
+717 
-724 MVTNGLSQ
+724 
-732 VTGDDA
+732 
-738 DTTRK
+738 
-743 ALAKEV
+743 
-749 GRRDLTAPWE
+749 
-759 WSAQPLAMVTN
+759 
-770 GLRQVMGDDA
+770 
-780 DTTRK
+780 
-785 ALAKEVGRRALAGDL
+785 
-800 KCWIAQE
+800 
-807 LAMVTNG
+807 
-814 LSQVTGDDAD
+814 
-824 TTRKAL
+824 
-830 AKEVGRRDLTDPR
+830 
-843 EWSAQHLAMV
+843 
-853 TNGLSP
+853 
-859 VAGDDADTTRKALA
+859 
-873 KEVGSRDL
+873 SRDL

-914 AKEVG
+914 TKEVGRRDLTDTKEWSAQPMAMVTNGLSQVTGDDADTTRKALAKEVGSRALAGGLKGWIAQELAMVTNGLSQVAEDDADTPRKALAKEVG

-924 DTREWTAQPLA
+924 DTKEWSAQHLA

-967 QEIIMALYALCRLSL
+967 QDIIMALDALCRLSL

-1003 IDTGGPLQQSVGDFL
+1003 IDTGGPLQHSVGDFL

-1045 FVKPLMDMENIRDV
+1045 FVKPLMDRENIRDL

-1105 AVKNAL
+1105 AVKHAL

-1149 TMENDELL
+1149 IMENDELLL

-1165 ARDRLIDHM
+1165 ARDPLIDHI

-1204 NAMDEQEMSSQ
+1204 NAMDEQEMSRQ

>member
-10 TNHLNATISG
+10 TSHLNATISG

-39 FSDCIFPSLFGLCR
+39 FADCVFPSLFGLCR

-64 QPQRTGN
+64 QPQRTGK
-71 RMRFTVNIGAHFCG
+71 RMRFTVNIGAHFCR

-122 LPASLYPGRTGVRP
+122 LPASLYPGRTCVRP
-136 HASPVPESSMLQWPP
+136 HASPVPESSMLQWLP

-168 SSEATVRTHPQR
+168 SSEATVRTHPKR

-233 ITERD
+233 ITERE
-238 PHPLRASPRAL
+238 PHPLRASPKAL

-304 QVAGDDADTTRKAL
+304 QVAGDK
-318 AKEVGRRDLTDPR
+318 
-331 EWSAQHLAMVTNGLS
+331 
-346 QVTGDDADTTRKA
+346 
-359 LAKEVG
+359 
-365 RRALAGDLKC
+365 
-375 WIAQDLAMVTNGLS
+375 
-389 PVTGDDADTT
+389 
-399 RKALAK
+399 
-405 EVGRRDLTAPWEWSA
+405 
-420 QPLAMVTNGLS
+420 
-431 QVTGDDADTTRK
+431 ADTTRK

-454 TDTKEWSAQH
+454 TDTNEWSPQP

-488 KEVGRRALAGDLKY
+488 KEVG
-502 WIAQHLALLTN
+502 
-513 SLRQVAG
+513 
-520 DDADTTRK
+520 
-528 ALAKEVG
+528 
-535 SRDLNDT
+535 SRDLADT
-542 KEWSAQHLAMV
+542 K
-553 TNGLSPVTG
+553 
-562 DNADTTRKAL
+562 
-572 AKEVGRRGLAGDLKC
+572 
-587 WIAQDLAMVTN
+587 
-598 GLSQV
+598 
-603 TGDDDA
+603 
-609 DTTRKALAKEVG
+609 
-621 RRALAG
+621 
-627 DLKCWIAQ
+627 
-635 HLAMVTNGL
+635 
-644 SQVTGDDADTTRKAL
+644 
-659 AKEVGRRA
+659 
-667 LAGNLKCWIA
+667 
-677 QNLAMVTN
+677 
-685 GLSQVTG
+685 
-692 DDADTTRKALAKE
+692 
-705 VGRRA
+705 
-710 LAGDLKC
+710 
-717 WIAQELA
+717 
-724 MVTNGLSQ
+724 
-732 VTGDDA
+732 
-738 DTTRK
+738 
-743 ALAKEV
+743 
-749 GRRDLTAPWE
+749 E

-770 GLRQVMGDDA
+770 GL
-780 DTTRK
+780 
-785 ALAKEVGRRALAGDL
+785 
-800 KCWIAQE
+800 
-807 LAMVTNG
+807 
-814 LSQVTGDDAD
+814 SQ
-824 TTRKAL
+824 
-830 AKEVGRRDLTDPR
+830 
-843 EWSAQHLAMV
+843 
-853 TNGLSP
+853 

-894 VTNGLSQVTGDDAD
+894 VTNGLSQVAGDDADTTRKALANEVGRRALAGDLKCWIAQDLAMVTNGLSQVAGDAADTTRKELAKEVGRRALAGDLKCWIAQDLAMVTNGLSQVAGDDADTTRKALAKEVGRRALAGGLKGWIAQELAMVTNGLSPVTGDDAD

-924 DTREWTAQPLA
+924 DTKEWSAQHLAMVTNGLSQMAGDDADTTRKALAKEVGRRDLTDTKEWSAQHLA

-967 QEIIMALYALCRLSL
+967 QDIIMALDALCRLSL

-1003 IDTGGPLQQSVGDFL
+1003 IDTGGPLQHNVGDFL

-1045 FVKPLMDMENIRDV
+1045 FVKPLMDRENIRDL

-1157 AKESGKRR
+1157 LAKESGKRR
-1165 ARDRLIDHM
+1165 ARDRLIDHI

-1197 TFVDRVI
+1197 RFVDRVI